1 MKKRRDNEKIFLAVL
16 LCGLFSM
23 PLGLF
28 AQEKTK
34 VTLSRKAVTLNEV
47 ITEMK
52 KQTSYDFFYSTE
64 LSELKQTFD
73 IDVKDKEVR
82 QVLDEILPPLGLEYA
97 VQQNLIIIREKL
109 DKSASKTMSVKGRVF
124 DSQGASLPGVTVV
137 VKGTTLGTST
147 DTEGRF
153 ELDLPAQDNL
163 RLLFSFIG
171 METQEVA
178 YSEQEELR
186 VVMRE
191 DVKEMEEVVVTGM
204 FDRRAESFTGS
215 AVTVTQEQLRA
226 VGNSN
231 VIQSL
236 RNLDPSFRIAEN
248 LEIGSNPNAMPEIQ
262 LRGQSGFPDLR
273 GEYATNPNQPLF
285 IVDGFEADLTKV
297 IDMDMNRIAS
307 VTLLKDAAAKAIYGS
322 KAANG
327 VVVIET
333 KRPEPGEL
341 RVTYTGTVTVNL
353 PDMSSYELCNSTE
366 KLQVEL
372 NAGLYDYIG
381 YNGVVYWEDP
391 NRQYIYSERYND
403 LLKETLR
410 GVNTDWKAQPLRNAV
425 GHKHVVYLEGGDE
438 AFQYGIDF
446 SFNNVVG
453 VMKGSGRKTFSGGL
467 TFSYRYKNLLL
478 RDQLEVVYNRGDNSP
493 WGDFSEYTSMN
504 PYFRPYDENGNL
516 IKTYTLYEGSTETN
530 PMWNAMIKTKDMTE
544 YSQFTNNFYAEWR
557 AFEGFKASARIGL
570 TRTDNGAEIFLP
582 ATHTDFATYTTD
594 ELLNRRGSYTYT
606 DGYSFQLSADVN
618 ASYSKYFGNHL
629 LMANAGW
636 TLNDQT
642 TKSMTMK
649 AEGFPNDRLDDI
661 GYARSY
667 AEDSAPTSTESTVRD
682 IGVVAAVNYSYADRY
697 LFEVNFRYDGSSRFA
712 KNNRWGFFPSFSAG
726 WRIDQE
732 SFMEDARDWLSNL
745 KLRASWGKLGNQSIG
760 LYQYTPTL
768 VSGVNYLFDNTLT
781 QGYAVA
787 QAVDSEISWETTTI
801 TNVALDFGFL
811 NNSLSGSVEF
821 FKKRTDGI
829 LRTVNQ
835 PSQVGNYTGA
845 VRNVGVVDNTGM
857 EASLSYR
864 NSIGGFNYNVYG
876 NMTYVKNEVVK
887 LGGDEIINGRRI
899 TKEGYPID
907 SYYVYDC
914 IGIFQTQE
922 EVDNNHAFQS
932 AQTAPGDLKFRDV
945 SGNGVI
951 DEDDRIV
958 TGSSVPDFTYSFGLN
973 LNYKGFGLN
982 VFFQGVHGIT
992 TYPMHNLVQPYCNG
1006 AGVTYDWLEKA
1017 WRPDNTDGGYPR
1029 LLRSQTGHDNYEKA
1043 NTFWLR
1049 DASYLRLKN
1058 VQLSYDFPKKWLKP
1072 IRINA
1077 LKVFVNAENLLTFSD
1092 FDIFDPER
1100 TLTGNYL
1107 WGTYPSV
1114 KSFTG
1119 GLNVTF

>member
-226 VGNSN
+226 VGNTN

-391 NRQYIYSERYND
+391 NQQYIYSERYND

-516 IKTYTLYEGSTETN
+516 IKTYTLYEGSTEIN

-697 LFEVNFRYDGSSRFA
+697 LFDGSIRFSGSSQFGSE
-712 KNNRWGFFPSFSAG
+712 NRWGKFWSLGLGWNLHHEKFMASAE
-726 WRIDQE
+726 WLDQ
-732 SFMEDARDWLSNL
+732 L
-745 KLRASWGKLGNQSIG
+745 KIRGSIG
-760 LYQYTPTL
+760 FTGSQNFNSYQSQDTWTYYKDNFYDGNVGAYLMGMANDRLKWQRKKDTDVGLEFTAFDSRLNIRLDYYNSITDDLLTDVTIPSSTGFTSYKENLGKVQNQGFEFYVNARVWENREKNGYVNIYVNGTHNTNKIKEISNFLASFNEEQSETVTNKPITRYEEGQSMTAIWAVPSRGIDPATGKDVFVKKNGRTTFEWNSDDLAVCGDTEAKLYGNFGFNFSYWGFIVNVGMMYELGGQIYNQTL
-768 VSGVNYLFDNTLT
+768 VDKVENADLTMNVDRRIFSDRWAQPGDISRFKNIADNTTT
-781 QGYAVA
+781 QATERFVE
-787 QAVDSEISWETTTI
+787 D
-801 TNVALDFGFL
+801 
-811 NNSLSGSVEF
+811 NNIWTLS
-821 FKKRTDGI
+821 
-829 LRTVNQ
+829 TVN
-835 PSQVGNYTGA
+835 V
-845 VRNVGVVDNTGM
+845 
-857 EASLSYR
+857 
-864 NSIGGFNYNVYG
+864 
-876 NMTYVKNEVVK
+876 
-887 LGGDEIINGRRI
+887 
-899 TKEGYPID
+899 
-907 SYYVYDC
+907 
-914 IGIFQTQE
+914 
-922 EVDNNHAFQS
+922 
-932 AQTAPGDLKFRDV
+932 
-945 SGNGVI
+945 
-951 DEDDRIV
+951 
-958 TGSSVPDFTYSFGLN
+958 
-973 LNYKGFGLN
+973 
-982 VFFQGVHGIT
+982 
-992 TYPMHNLVQPYCNG
+992 
-1006 AGVTYDWLEKA
+1006 
-1017 WRPDNTDGGYPR
+1017 
-1029 LLRSQTGHDNYEKA
+1029 
-1043 NTFWLR
+1043 
-1049 DASYLRLKN
+1049 
-1058 VQLSYDFPKKWLKP
+1058 SYDFDRFAVIKKAGFDRLRLSFDMADVARASSVTIERGTSYP
-1072 IRINA
+1072 FAR
-1077 LKVFVNAENLLTFSD
+1077 TFS
-1092 FDIFDPER
+1092 FSLQAMF
-1100 TLTGNYL
+1100 
-1107 WGTYPSV
+1107 
-1114 KSFTG
+1114 
-1119 GLNVTF
+1119 

>member
-226 VGNSN
+226 VGNTN

-391 NRQYIYSERYND
+391 NQQYIYSERYND

-516 IKTYTLYEGSTETN
+516 IKTYTLYEGSTEIN

-697 LFEVNFRYDGSSRFA
+697 LFDGSIRFSGSSQFGSE
-712 KNNRWGFFPSFSAG
+712 NRWGKFWSLGLGWNLHHEKFMASAE
-726 WRIDQE
+726 WLDQ
-732 SFMEDARDWLSNL
+732 L
-745 KLRASWGKLGNQSIG
+745 KIRGSIG
-760 LYQYTPTL
+760 FTGSQNFNSYQSQDTWTYYKDNFYDGNVGAYLMGMANDRLKWQRKKDTDVGLEFTAFDSRLNIRLDYYNSITDDLLTDVTIPSSTGFTSYKENLGKVQNQGFEFYVNARVWENREKNGYVNIYVNGTHNTNKIKEISNFLASFNEEQSETVTNKPITRYEEGQSMTAIWAVPSRGIDPATGKDVFVKKNGRTTFEWNSDDLAVCGDTEAKLYGNFGFNFSYWGFIVNVGMMYELGGQIYNQTL
-768 VSGVNYLFDNTLT
+768 VDKVENADLTMNVDRRIFSDRWVQPGDISRFKNIADNTTT
-781 QGYAVA
+781 QATERFVE
-787 QAVDSEISWETTTI
+787 D
-801 TNVALDFGFL
+801 
-811 NNSLSGSVEF
+811 NNIWTLS
-821 FKKRTDGI
+821 
-829 LRTVNQ
+829 TVN
-835 PSQVGNYTGA
+835 V
-845 VRNVGVVDNTGM
+845 
-857 EASLSYR
+857 
-864 NSIGGFNYNVYG
+864 
-876 NMTYVKNEVVK
+876 
-887 LGGDEIINGRRI
+887 
-899 TKEGYPID
+899 
-907 SYYVYDC
+907 
-914 IGIFQTQE
+914 
-922 EVDNNHAFQS
+922 
-932 AQTAPGDLKFRDV
+932 
-945 SGNGVI
+945 
-951 DEDDRIV
+951 
-958 TGSSVPDFTYSFGLN
+958 
-973 LNYKGFGLN
+973 
-982 VFFQGVHGIT
+982 
-992 TYPMHNLVQPYCNG
+992 
-1006 AGVTYDWLEKA
+1006 
-1017 WRPDNTDGGYPR
+1017 
-1029 LLRSQTGHDNYEKA
+1029 
-1043 NTFWLR
+1043 
-1049 DASYLRLKN
+1049 
-1058 VQLSYDFPKKWLKP
+1058 SYDFDRFAVIKKAGFDRLRLSFDMADVARASSVTIERGTSYP
-1072 IRINA
+1072 FARA
-1077 LKVFVNAENLLTFSD
+1077 FS
-1092 FDIFDPER
+1092 FSLQAMF
-1100 TLTGNYL
+1100 
-1107 WGTYPSV
+1107 
-1114 KSFTG
+1114 
-1119 GLNVTF
+1119 

>member
-171 METQEVA
+171 MESQELV
-178 YSEQEELR
+178 YTGQEELD
-186 VVMRE
+186 VVMKE
-191 DVKEMEEVVVTGM
+191 DLVEIDEVVVTGM

-226 VGNSN
+226 VGNTN

-391 NRQYIYSERYND
+391 NQQYIYSERYND

-516 IKTYTLYEGSTETN
+516 IKTYTLYEGSTEIN

-697 LFEVNFRYDGSSRFA
+697 LFDGSIRFSGSSQFGSE
-712 KNNRWGFFPSFSAG
+712 NRWGKFWSLGLGWNLHHEKFMASAE
-726 WRIDQE
+726 WLDQ
-732 SFMEDARDWLSNL
+732 L
-745 KLRASWGKLGNQSIG
+745 KIRGSIG
-760 LYQYTPTL
+760 FTGSQNFNSYQSQDTWTYYKDNFYDGNVGAYLMGMSNDRLKWQRKKDTDVGLEFTAFDSRLNIRLDYYNSITDDLLTDVTIPSSTGFTSYKENLGKVQNQGFEFYVNARVWENREKNGYVNIYVNGTHNTNKIKEISNFLASFNEEQSETVTNKPITRYEEGQSMTAIWAVPSRGIDPATGKDVFVKKNGRTTFEWNSDDLAVCGDTEAKLYGNFGFNFSYWGFIVNVGMMYELGGQIYNQTL
-768 VSGVNYLFDNTLT
+768 VDKVENADLTMNVDRRIFSDRWVQPGDISRFKNIADNTTT
-781 QGYAVA
+781 QATERFVE
-787 QAVDSEISWETTTI
+787 D
-801 TNVALDFGFL
+801 
-811 NNSLSGSVEF
+811 NNIWTLS
-821 FKKRTDGI
+821 
-829 LRTVNQ
+829 TVN
-835 PSQVGNYTGA
+835 V
-845 VRNVGVVDNTGM
+845 
-857 EASLSYR
+857 
-864 NSIGGFNYNVYG
+864 
-876 NMTYVKNEVVK
+876 
-887 LGGDEIINGRRI
+887 
-899 TKEGYPID
+899 
-907 SYYVYDC
+907 
-914 IGIFQTQE
+914 
-922 EVDNNHAFQS
+922 
-932 AQTAPGDLKFRDV
+932 
-945 SGNGVI
+945 
-951 DEDDRIV
+951 
-958 TGSSVPDFTYSFGLN
+958 
-973 LNYKGFGLN
+973 
-982 VFFQGVHGIT
+982 
-992 TYPMHNLVQPYCNG
+992 
-1006 AGVTYDWLEKA
+1006 
-1017 WRPDNTDGGYPR
+1017 
-1029 LLRSQTGHDNYEKA
+1029 
-1043 NTFWLR
+1043 
-1049 DASYLRLKN
+1049 
-1058 VQLSYDFPKKWLKP
+1058 SYDFDRFAVIKKAGFDRLRLSFDMADVARASSVTIERGTSYP
-1072 IRINA
+1072 FAR
-1077 LKVFVNAENLLTFSD
+1077 TFS
-1092 FDIFDPER
+1092 FSLQAMF
-1100 TLTGNYL
+1100 
-1107 WGTYPSV
+1107 
-1114 KSFTG
+1114 
-1119 GLNVTF
+1119 

>member
-34 VTLSRKAVTLNEV
+34 VTISRKAVTLNEV

-226 VGNSN
+226 VGNTN

-391 NRQYIYSERYND
+391 NQQYIYSERYND

-516 IKTYTLYEGSTETN
+516 IKTYTLYEGSTEIN

-697 LFEVNFRYDGSSRFA
+697 LFDGSIRFSGSSQFGSE
-712 KNNRWGFFPSFSAG
+712 NRWGKFWSLGLGWNLHHEKFMASAE
-726 WRIDQE
+726 WLDQ
-732 SFMEDARDWLSNL
+732 L
-745 KLRASWGKLGNQSIG
+745 KIRGSIG
-760 LYQYTPTL
+760 FTGSQNFNSYQSQDTWTYYKDNFYDGNVGAYLMGMANDRLKWQRKKDTDVGLEFTAFDSRLNIRLDYYNSITDDLLTDVTIPSSTGFTSYKENLGKVQNQGFEFYVNARVWENREKNGYVNIYVNGTHNTNKIKEISNFLASFNEEQSETVTNKPITRYEEGQSMTAIWAVPSRGIDPATGKDVFVKKNGRTTFEWNSDDLAVCGDTEAKLYGNFGFNFSYWGFIVNVGMMYELGGQIYNQTL
-768 VSGVNYLFDNTLT
+768 VDKVENADLTMNVDRRIFSDRWVQPGDISRFKNIADNTTT
-781 QGYAVA
+781 QATERFVE
-787 QAVDSEISWETTTI
+787 D
-801 TNVALDFGFL
+801 
-811 NNSLSGSVEF
+811 NNIWTLS
-821 FKKRTDGI
+821 
-829 LRTVNQ
+829 TVN
-835 PSQVGNYTGA
+835 V
-845 VRNVGVVDNTGM
+845 
-857 EASLSYR
+857 
-864 NSIGGFNYNVYG
+864 
-876 NMTYVKNEVVK
+876 
-887 LGGDEIINGRRI
+887 
-899 TKEGYPID
+899 
-907 SYYVYDC
+907 
-914 IGIFQTQE
+914 
-922 EVDNNHAFQS
+922 
-932 AQTAPGDLKFRDV
+932 
-945 SGNGVI
+945 
-951 DEDDRIV
+951 
-958 TGSSVPDFTYSFGLN
+958 
-973 LNYKGFGLN
+973 
-982 VFFQGVHGIT
+982 
-992 TYPMHNLVQPYCNG
+992 
-1006 AGVTYDWLEKA
+1006 
-1017 WRPDNTDGGYPR
+1017 
-1029 LLRSQTGHDNYEKA
+1029 
-1043 NTFWLR
+1043 
-1049 DASYLRLKN
+1049 
-1058 VQLSYDFPKKWLKP
+1058 SYDFDRFAVIKKAGFDRLRLSFDMADVARASSVTIERGTSYP
-1072 IRINA
+1072 FAR
-1077 LKVFVNAENLLTFSD
+1077 TFS
-1092 FDIFDPER
+1092 FSLQAMF
-1100 TLTGNYL
+1100 
-1107 WGTYPSV
+1107 
-1114 KSFTG
+1114 
-1119 GLNVTF
+1119 

>member
-171 METQEVA
+171 MESQELV
-178 YSEQEELR
+178 YTGQEELD
-186 VVMRE
+186 VVMKE
-191 DVKEMEEVVVTGM
+191 DLVEIDEVVVTGM

-226 VGNSN
+226 VGNTN

-391 NRQYIYSERYND
+391 NQQYIYSERYND

-493 WGDFSEYTSMN
+493 WGDFSKYTSMN

-516 IKTYTLYEGSTETN
+516 IKTYTLYEGSTEIN

-697 LFEVNFRYDGSSRFA
+697 LFDGSIRFSGSSQFGSE
-712 KNNRWGFFPSFSAG
+712 NRWGKFWSLGLGWNLHHEKFMASAE
-726 WRIDQE
+726 WLDQ
-732 SFMEDARDWLSNL
+732 L
-745 KLRASWGKLGNQSIG
+745 KIRGSIG
-760 LYQYTPTL
+760 FTGSQNFNSYQSQDTWTYYKDNFYDGNVGAYLMGMANDRLKWQRKKDTDVGLEFTAFDSRLNIRLDYYNSITDDLLTDVTIPSSTGFTSYKENLGKVQNQGFEFYVNARVWENREKNGYVNIYVNGTHNTNKIKEISNFLASFNEEQSETVTNKPITRYEEGQSMTAIWAVPSRGIDPATGKDVFVKKNGRTTFEWNSDDLAVCGDTEAKLYGNFGFNFSYWGFIVNVGMMYELGGQIYNQTL
-768 VSGVNYLFDNTLT
+768 VDKVENADLTMNVDRRIFSDRWVQPGDISRFKNIADNTTT
-781 QGYAVA
+781 QATERFVE
-787 QAVDSEISWETTTI
+787 D
-801 TNVALDFGFL
+801 
-811 NNSLSGSVEF
+811 NNIWTLS
-821 FKKRTDGI
+821 
-829 LRTVNQ
+829 TVN
-835 PSQVGNYTGA
+835 V
-845 VRNVGVVDNTGM
+845 
-857 EASLSYR
+857 
-864 NSIGGFNYNVYG
+864 
-876 NMTYVKNEVVK
+876 
-887 LGGDEIINGRRI
+887 
-899 TKEGYPID
+899 
-907 SYYVYDC
+907 
-914 IGIFQTQE
+914 
-922 EVDNNHAFQS
+922 
-932 AQTAPGDLKFRDV
+932 
-945 SGNGVI
+945 
-951 DEDDRIV
+951 
-958 TGSSVPDFTYSFGLN
+958 
-973 LNYKGFGLN
+973 
-982 VFFQGVHGIT
+982 
-992 TYPMHNLVQPYCNG
+992 
-1006 AGVTYDWLEKA
+1006 
-1017 WRPDNTDGGYPR
+1017 
-1029 LLRSQTGHDNYEKA
+1029 
-1043 NTFWLR
+1043 
-1049 DASYLRLKN
+1049 
-1058 VQLSYDFPKKWLKP
+1058 SYDFDRFAVIKKAGFDRLRLSFDMADVARASSVTIERGTSYP
-1072 IRINA
+1072 FAR
-1077 LKVFVNAENLLTFSD
+1077 TFS
-1092 FDIFDPER
+1092 FSLQAMF
-1100 TLTGNYL
+1100 
-1107 WGTYPSV
+1107 
-1114 KSFTG
+1114 
-1119 GLNVTF
+1119 

>member
-226 VGNSN
+226 VGNTN

-391 NRQYIYSERYND
+391 NQQYIYSERYND

-516 IKTYTLYEGSTETN
+516 IKTYTLYEGSTEIN

-682 IGVVAAVNYSYADRY
+682 IGVVAAVNYSYADCY
-697 LFEVNFRYDGSSRFA
+697 LFDGSIRFSGSSQFGSE
-712 KNNRWGFFPSFSAG
+712 NRWGKFWSLGLGWNLHHEKFMASAE
-726 WRIDQE
+726 WLDQ
-732 SFMEDARDWLSNL
+732 L
-745 KLRASWGKLGNQSIG
+745 KIRGSIG
-760 LYQYTPTL
+760 FTGSQNFNSYQSQDTWTYYKDNFYDGNVGAYLMGMANDRLKWQRKKDTDVGLEFTAFDSRLNIRLDYYNSITDDLLTDVTIPSSTGFTSYKENLGKVQNQGFEFYVNARVWENREKNGYVNIYVNGTHNTNKIKEISNFLASFNEEQSETVTNKPITRYEEGQSMTAIWAVPSRGIDPATGKDVFVKKNGRTTFEWNSDDLAVCGDTEAKLYGNFGFNFSYWGFIVNVGMMYELGGQIYNQTL
-768 VSGVNYLFDNTLT
+768 VDKVENADLTMNVDRRIFSDRWVQPGDISRFKNIADNTTT
-781 QGYAVA
+781 QATERFVE
-787 QAVDSEISWETTTI
+787 D
-801 TNVALDFGFL
+801 
-811 NNSLSGSVEF
+811 NNIWTLS
-821 FKKRTDGI
+821 
-829 LRTVNQ
+829 TVN
-835 PSQVGNYTGA
+835 V
-845 VRNVGVVDNTGM
+845 
-857 EASLSYR
+857 
-864 NSIGGFNYNVYG
+864 
-876 NMTYVKNEVVK
+876 
-887 LGGDEIINGRRI
+887 
-899 TKEGYPID
+899 
-907 SYYVYDC
+907 
-914 IGIFQTQE
+914 
-922 EVDNNHAFQS
+922 
-932 AQTAPGDLKFRDV
+932 
-945 SGNGVI
+945 
-951 DEDDRIV
+951 
-958 TGSSVPDFTYSFGLN
+958 
-973 LNYKGFGLN
+973 
-982 VFFQGVHGIT
+982 
-992 TYPMHNLVQPYCNG
+992 
-1006 AGVTYDWLEKA
+1006 
-1017 WRPDNTDGGYPR
+1017 
-1029 LLRSQTGHDNYEKA
+1029 
-1043 NTFWLR
+1043 
-1049 DASYLRLKN
+1049 
-1058 VQLSYDFPKKWLKP
+1058 SYDFDRFAVIKKAGFDRLRLSFDMADVARASSVTIERGTSYP
-1072 IRINA
+1072 FAR
-1077 LKVFVNAENLLTFSD
+1077 TFS
-1092 FDIFDPER
+1092 FSLQAMF
-1100 TLTGNYL
+1100 
-1107 WGTYPSV
+1107 
-1114 KSFTG
+1114 
-1119 GLNVTF
+1119 

>member
-147 DTEGRF
+147 DTEGRY

-226 VGNSN
+226 VGNTN

-248 LEIGSNPNAMPEIQ
+248 LEIGSNPNTMPEIQ

-391 NRQYIYSERYND
+391 NQQYIYSERYND

-697 LFEVNFRYDGSSRFA
+697 LFDGSIRFSGSSQFGSE
-712 KNNRWGFFPSFSAG
+712 NRWGKFWSLGLGWNLHHEKFMASAE
-726 WRIDQE
+726 WLDQ
-732 SFMEDARDWLSNL
+732 L
-745 KLRASWGKLGNQSIG
+745 KIRGSIG
-760 LYQYTPTL
+760 FTGSQNFNSYQSQDTWTYYKDNFYDGNVGAYLMGMANDRLKWQRKKDTDVGLEFTAFDSRLNIRLDYYNSITDDLLTDVTIPSSTGFTSYKENLGKVQNQGFEFYVNARVWENREKNGYVNIYVNGTHNTNKIKEISNFLASFNEEQSETVTNKPITRYEEGQSMTAIWAVPSRGIDPATGKDVFVKKNGRTTFEWNSDDLAVCGDTEAKLYGNFGFNFSYWGFIVNVGMMYELGGQIYNQTL
-768 VSGVNYLFDNTLT
+768 VDKVENADLTMNVDRRIFSDRWVQPGDISRFKNIADNTTT
-781 QGYAVA
+781 QATERFVE
-787 QAVDSEISWETTTI
+787 D
-801 TNVALDFGFL
+801 
-811 NNSLSGSVEF
+811 NNIWTLS
-821 FKKRTDGI
+821 
-829 LRTVNQ
+829 TVN
-835 PSQVGNYTGA
+835 V
-845 VRNVGVVDNTGM
+845 
-857 EASLSYR
+857 
-864 NSIGGFNYNVYG
+864 
-876 NMTYVKNEVVK
+876 
-887 LGGDEIINGRRI
+887 
-899 TKEGYPID
+899 
-907 SYYVYDC
+907 
-914 IGIFQTQE
+914 
-922 EVDNNHAFQS
+922 
-932 AQTAPGDLKFRDV
+932 
-945 SGNGVI
+945 
-951 DEDDRIV
+951 
-958 TGSSVPDFTYSFGLN
+958 
-973 LNYKGFGLN
+973 
-982 VFFQGVHGIT
+982 
-992 TYPMHNLVQPYCNG
+992 
-1006 AGVTYDWLEKA
+1006 
-1017 WRPDNTDGGYPR
+1017 
-1029 LLRSQTGHDNYEKA
+1029 
-1043 NTFWLR
+1043 
-1049 DASYLRLKN
+1049 
-1058 VQLSYDFPKKWLKP
+1058 SYDFDRFAVIKKVGFDRLRLSFDMADVARASSVTIERGTSYP
-1072 IRINA
+1072 FAR
-1077 LKVFVNAENLLTFSD
+1077 TFS
-1092 FDIFDPER
+1092 FSLQAMF
-1100 TLTGNYL
+1100 
-1107 WGTYPSV
+1107 
-1114 KSFTG
+1114 
-1119 GLNVTF
+1119 

>member
-226 VGNSN
+226 VGNTN

-391 NRQYIYSERYND
+391 NQQYIYSERYND

-493 WGDFSEYTSMN
+493 WGDFSKYTSMN

-697 LFEVNFRYDGSSRFA
+697 LFDGSIRFSGSSQFGSE
-712 KNNRWGFFPSFSAG
+712 NRWGKFWSLGLGWNLHHEKFMASAE
-726 WRIDQE
+726 WLDQ
-732 SFMEDARDWLSNL
+732 L
-745 KLRASWGKLGNQSIG
+745 KIRGSIG
-760 LYQYTPTL
+760 FTGSQNFNSYQSQDTWTYYKDNFYDGNVGAYLMGMANDRLKWQRKKDTDVGLEFTAFDSRLNIRLDYYNSITDDLLTDVTIPSSTGFTSYKENLGKVQNQGFEFYVNARVWENREKNGYVNIYVNGTHNTNKIKEISNFLASFNEEQSETVTNKPITRYEEGQSMTAIWAVPSRGIDPATGKDVFVKKNGRTTFEWNSDDLAVCGDTEAKLYGNFGFNFSYWGFIVNVGMMYELGGQIYNQTL
-768 VSGVNYLFDNTLT
+768 VDKVENADLTMNVDRRIFSDRWVQPGDISRFKNIADNTTT
-781 QGYAVA
+781 QATERFVE
-787 QAVDSEISWETTTI
+787 D
-801 TNVALDFGFL
+801 
-811 NNSLSGSVEF
+811 NNIWTLS
-821 FKKRTDGI
+821 
-829 LRTVNQ
+829 TVN
-835 PSQVGNYTGA
+835 V
-845 VRNVGVVDNTGM
+845 
-857 EASLSYR
+857 
-864 NSIGGFNYNVYG
+864 
-876 NMTYVKNEVVK
+876 
-887 LGGDEIINGRRI
+887 
-899 TKEGYPID
+899 
-907 SYYVYDC
+907 
-914 IGIFQTQE
+914 
-922 EVDNNHAFQS
+922 
-932 AQTAPGDLKFRDV
+932 
-945 SGNGVI
+945 
-951 DEDDRIV
+951 
-958 TGSSVPDFTYSFGLN
+958 
-973 LNYKGFGLN
+973 
-982 VFFQGVHGIT
+982 
-992 TYPMHNLVQPYCNG
+992 
-1006 AGVTYDWLEKA
+1006 
-1017 WRPDNTDGGYPR
+1017 
-1029 LLRSQTGHDNYEKA
+1029 
-1043 NTFWLR
+1043 
-1049 DASYLRLKN
+1049 
-1058 VQLSYDFPKKWLKP
+1058 SYDFDRFAVIKKAGFDRLRLSFDMADVARASSVTIERGTSYP
-1072 IRINA
+1072 FARA
-1077 LKVFVNAENLLTFSD
+1077 FS
-1092 FDIFDPER
+1092 FSLQAMF
-1100 TLTGNYL
+1100 
-1107 WGTYPSV
+1107 
-1114 KSFTG
+1114 
-1119 GLNVTF
+1119 

>member
-171 METQEVA
+171 MESQELV
-178 YSEQEELR
+178 YTGQEELD
-186 VVMRE
+186 VVMKE
-191 DVKEMEEVVVTGM
+191 DLVEIDEVVVTGM

-226 VGNSN
+226 VGNTN

-248 LEIGSNPNAMPEIQ
+248 LEIGSNPNTMPEIQ

-697 LFEVNFRYDGSSRFA
+697 LFDGSIRFSGSSQFGSE
-712 KNNRWGFFPSFSAG
+712 NRWGKFWSLGLGWNLHHEKFMASAE
-726 WRIDQE
+726 W
-732 SFMEDARDWLSNL
+732 
-745 KLRASWGKLGNQSIG
+745 SIG
-760 LYQYTPTL
+760 FTGSQNFNSYQSQDTWTYYKDNFYDGNVGAYLMGMANDRLKWQRKKDTDVGLEFTAFDSRLNIRLDYYNSITDDLLTDVTIPSSTGFTSYKENLGKVQNQGFEFYVNARVWENREKNGYVNIYVNGTHNTNKIKEISNFLASFNEEQSETVTNKPITRYEEGQSMTAIWAVPSRGIDPATGKDVFVKKNGRTTFEWNSDDLAVCGDTEAKLYGNFGFNFSYWGFIVNVGMMYELGGQIYNQTL
-768 VSGVNYLFDNTLT
+768 VDKVENADLTMNVDRRIFSDRWVQPGDISRFKNIADNTTT
-781 QGYAVA
+781 QATERFVE
-787 QAVDSEISWETTTI
+787 D
-801 TNVALDFGFL
+801 
-811 NNSLSGSVEF
+811 NNIWTLS
-821 FKKRTDGI
+821 
-829 LRTVNQ
+829 TVN
-835 PSQVGNYTGA
+835 V
-845 VRNVGVVDNTGM
+845 
-857 EASLSYR
+857 
-864 NSIGGFNYNVYG
+864 
-876 NMTYVKNEVVK
+876 
-887 LGGDEIINGRRI
+887 
-899 TKEGYPID
+899 
-907 SYYVYDC
+907 
-914 IGIFQTQE
+914 
-922 EVDNNHAFQS
+922 
-932 AQTAPGDLKFRDV
+932 
-945 SGNGVI
+945 
-951 DEDDRIV
+951 
-958 TGSSVPDFTYSFGLN
+958 
-973 LNYKGFGLN
+973 
-982 VFFQGVHGIT
+982 
-992 TYPMHNLVQPYCNG
+992 
-1006 AGVTYDWLEKA
+1006 
-1017 WRPDNTDGGYPR
+1017 
-1029 LLRSQTGHDNYEKA
+1029 
-1043 NTFWLR
+1043 
-1049 DASYLRLKN
+1049 
-1058 VQLSYDFPKKWLKP
+1058 SYDFDRFAVIKKVGFDRLRLSFDMADVARASSVTIERGTSYP
-1072 IRINA
+1072 FARA
-1077 LKVFVNAENLLTFSD
+1077 FS
-1092 FDIFDPER
+1092 FSLQAMF
-1100 TLTGNYL
+1100 
-1107 WGTYPSV
+1107 
-1114 KSFTG
+1114 
-1119 GLNVTF
+1119 

>member
-171 METQEVA
+171 MESQELV
-178 YSEQEELR
+178 YTGQEELD
-186 VVMRE
+186 VVMKE
-191 DVKEMEEVVVTGM
+191 DLVEIDEVVVTGM

-226 VGNSN
+226 VGNTN

-391 NRQYIYSERYND
+391 NQQYIYSERYND

-516 IKTYTLYEGSTETN
+516 IKTYTLYEGSTEIN

-697 LFEVNFRYDGSSRFA
+697 LFDGSIRFSGSSQFGSE
-712 KNNRWGFFPSFSAG
+712 NRWGKFWSLGLGWNLHHEKFMASAE
-726 WRIDQE
+726 WLDQ
-732 SFMEDARDWLSNL
+732 L
-745 KLRASWGKLGNQSIG
+745 KIRGSIG
-760 LYQYTPTL
+760 FTGSQNFNSYQSQDTWTYYKDNFYDGNVGAYLMGMANDRLKWQRKKDTDVGLEFTAFDSRLNIRLDYYNSITDDLLTDVTIPSSTGFTSYKENLGKVQNQGFEFYVNARVWENREKNGYVNIYVNGTHNTNKIKEISNFLASFNEEQSETVTNKPITRYEEGQSMTAIWAVPSRGIDPATGKDVFVKKNGRTTFEWNSDDLAVCGDTEAKLYGNFGFNFSYWGFIVNVGMMYELGGQIYNQTL
-768 VSGVNYLFDNTLT
+768 VDKVENADLTMNVDRRIFSDRWVQPGDISRFKNIADNTTT
-781 QGYAVA
+781 QATERFVE
-787 QAVDSEISWETTTI
+787 D
-801 TNVALDFGFL
+801 
-811 NNSLSGSVEF
+811 NNIWTLS
-821 FKKRTDGI
+821 
-829 LRTVNQ
+829 TVN
-835 PSQVGNYTGA
+835 V
-845 VRNVGVVDNTGM
+845 
-857 EASLSYR
+857 
-864 NSIGGFNYNVYG
+864 
-876 NMTYVKNEVVK
+876 
-887 LGGDEIINGRRI
+887 
-899 TKEGYPID
+899 
-907 SYYVYDC
+907 
-914 IGIFQTQE
+914 
-922 EVDNNHAFQS
+922 
-932 AQTAPGDLKFRDV
+932 
-945 SGNGVI
+945 
-951 DEDDRIV
+951 
-958 TGSSVPDFTYSFGLN
+958 
-973 LNYKGFGLN
+973 
-982 VFFQGVHGIT
+982 
-992 TYPMHNLVQPYCNG
+992 
-1006 AGVTYDWLEKA
+1006 
-1017 WRPDNTDGGYPR
+1017 
-1029 LLRSQTGHDNYEKA
+1029 
-1043 NTFWLR
+1043 
-1049 DASYLRLKN
+1049 
-1058 VQLSYDFPKKWLKP
+1058 SYDFDRFAVIKKAGFDRLRLSFDMADVARASSVTIERGTSYP
-1072 IRINA
+1072 FAR
-1077 LKVFVNAENLLTFSD
+1077 TFS
-1092 FDIFDPER
+1092 FSLQAMF
-1100 TLTGNYL
+1100 
-1107 WGTYPSV
+1107 
-1114 KSFTG
+1114 
-1119 GLNVTF
+1119 

>member
-226 VGNSN
+226 VGNTN

-516 IKTYTLYEGSTETN
+516 IKTYTLYEGSTEIN

-697 LFEVNFRYDGSSRFA
+697 LFDGSIRFSGSSQFGSE
-712 KNNRWGFFPSFSAG
+712 NRWGKFWSLGLGWNLHHEKFMASAE
-726 WRIDQE
+726 WLDQ
-732 SFMEDARDWLSNL
+732 L
-745 KLRASWGKLGNQSIG
+745 KIRGSIG
-760 LYQYTPTL
+760 FTGSQNFNSYQSQDTWTYYKDNFYDGNVGAYLMGMANDRLKWQRKKDTDVGLEFTAFDSRLNIRLDYYNSITDDLLTDVTIPSSTGFTSYKENLGKVQNQGFEFYVNARVWENREKNGYVNIYVNGTHNTNKIKEISNFLASFNEEQSERVTNKPITRYEEGQSMTAIWAVPSRGIDPATGKDVFVKKNGRTTFEWNSDDLAVCGDTEAKLYGNFGFNFSYWGFIVNVGMMYELGGQIYNQTL
-768 VSGVNYLFDNTLT
+768 VDKVENADLTMNVDRRIFSDRWVQPGDISRFKNIADNTTT
-781 QGYAVA
+781 QATERFVE
-787 QAVDSEISWETTTI
+787 D
-801 TNVALDFGFL
+801 
-811 NNSLSGSVEF
+811 NNIWTLS
-821 FKKRTDGI
+821 
-829 LRTVNQ
+829 TVN
-835 PSQVGNYTGA
+835 V
-845 VRNVGVVDNTGM
+845 
-857 EASLSYR
+857 
-864 NSIGGFNYNVYG
+864 
-876 NMTYVKNEVVK
+876 
-887 LGGDEIINGRRI
+887 
-899 TKEGYPID
+899 
-907 SYYVYDC
+907 
-914 IGIFQTQE
+914 
-922 EVDNNHAFQS
+922 
-932 AQTAPGDLKFRDV
+932 
-945 SGNGVI
+945 
-951 DEDDRIV
+951 
-958 TGSSVPDFTYSFGLN
+958 
-973 LNYKGFGLN
+973 
-982 VFFQGVHGIT
+982 
-992 TYPMHNLVQPYCNG
+992 
-1006 AGVTYDWLEKA
+1006 
-1017 WRPDNTDGGYPR
+1017 
-1029 LLRSQTGHDNYEKA
+1029 
-1043 NTFWLR
+1043 
-1049 DASYLRLKN
+1049 
-1058 VQLSYDFPKKWLKP
+1058 SYDFDRFAVIKKAGFDRLRLSFDMADVARASSVTIERGTSYP
-1072 IRINA
+1072 FARA
-1077 LKVFVNAENLLTFSD
+1077 FS
-1092 FDIFDPER
+1092 FSLQAMF
-1100 TLTGNYL
+1100 
-1107 WGTYPSV
+1107 
-1114 KSFTG
+1114 
-1119 GLNVTF
+1119 

>member
-215 AVTVTQEQLRA
+215 AVTVNQEQLRA
-226 VGNSN
+226 VGNTN

-391 NRQYIYSERYND
+391 NQQYIYSERYND

-516 IKTYTLYEGSTETN
+516 IKTYTLYEGSTEIN

-697 LFEVNFRYDGSSRFA
+697 LFDGSIRFSGSSQFGSE
-712 KNNRWGFFPSFSAG
+712 NRWGKFWSLGLGWNLHHEKFMASAE
-726 WRIDQE
+726 WLDQ
-732 SFMEDARDWLSNL
+732 L
-745 KLRASWGKLGNQSIG
+745 KIRGSIG
-760 LYQYTPTL
+760 FTGSQNFNSYQSQDTWTYYKDNFYDGNVGAYLMGMANDRLKWQRKKDTDVGLEFTAFDSRLNIRLDYYNSITDDLLTDVTIPSSTGFTSYKENLGKVQNQGFEFYVNARVWENREKNGYVNIYVNGTHNTNKIKEISNFLASFNEEQSETVTNKPITRYEEGQSMTAIWAVPSRGIDPATGKDVFVKKNGRTTFEWNSDDLAVCGDTEAKLYGNFGFNFSYWGFIVNVGMMYELGGQIYNQTL
-768 VSGVNYLFDNTLT
+768 VDKVENADLTMNVDRRIFSDRWVQPGDISRFKNIADNTTT
-781 QGYAVA
+781 QATERFVE
-787 QAVDSEISWETTTI
+787 D
-801 TNVALDFGFL
+801 
-811 NNSLSGSVEF
+811 NNIWTLS
-821 FKKRTDGI
+821 
-829 LRTVNQ
+829 TVN
-835 PSQVGNYTGA
+835 V
-845 VRNVGVVDNTGM
+845 
-857 EASLSYR
+857 
-864 NSIGGFNYNVYG
+864 
-876 NMTYVKNEVVK
+876 
-887 LGGDEIINGRRI
+887 
-899 TKEGYPID
+899 
-907 SYYVYDC
+907 
-914 IGIFQTQE
+914 
-922 EVDNNHAFQS
+922 
-932 AQTAPGDLKFRDV
+932 
-945 SGNGVI
+945 
-951 DEDDRIV
+951 
-958 TGSSVPDFTYSFGLN
+958 
-973 LNYKGFGLN
+973 
-982 VFFQGVHGIT
+982 
-992 TYPMHNLVQPYCNG
+992 
-1006 AGVTYDWLEKA
+1006 
-1017 WRPDNTDGGYPR
+1017 
-1029 LLRSQTGHDNYEKA
+1029 
-1043 NTFWLR
+1043 
-1049 DASYLRLKN
+1049 
-1058 VQLSYDFPKKWLKP
+1058 SYDFDRFAVIKKAGFDRLRLSFDMADVARASSVTIERGTSYP
-1072 IRINA
+1072 FAR
-1077 LKVFVNAENLLTFSD
+1077 TFS
-1092 FDIFDPER
+1092 FSLQAMF
-1100 TLTGNYL
+1100 
-1107 WGTYPSV
+1107 
-1114 KSFTG
+1114 
-1119 GLNVTF
+1119 

>member
-1 MKKRRDNEKIFLAVL
+1 MKKKRDNEKFFLAVL
-16 LCGLFSM
+16 LCGLFFM

-28 AQEKTK
+28 AQEKTTVTISK
-34 VTLSRKAVTLNEV
+34 KGVTLKEV
-47 ITEMK
+47 IADLKE
-52 KQTSYDFFYSTE
+52 QTTYDFFYDSGLTE
-64 LSELKQTFD
+64 LNKTFD

-171 METQEVA
+171 MESQELV
-178 YSEQEELR
+178 YTGQEELD
-186 VVMRE
+186 VVMKE
-191 DVKEMEEVVVTGM
+191 DLVEIDEVVVTGM

-226 VGNSN
+226 VGNTN

-248 LEIGSNPNAMPEIQ
+248 LEIGSNPNAMPDIQ

-391 NRQYIYSERYND
+391 NQQYIYSERYND

-697 LFEVNFRYDGSSRFA
+697 LFDGSIRFSGSSQFGSE
-712 KNNRWGFFPSFSAG
+712 NRWGKFWSLGLGWNLHHEKFMASAE
-726 WRIDQE
+726 WLDQ
-732 SFMEDARDWLSNL
+732 L
-745 KLRASWGKLGNQSIG
+745 KIRGSIG
-760 LYQYTPTL
+760 FTGSQNFNSYQSQDTWTYYKDNFYDGNVGAYLMGMANDRLKWQRKKDTDVGLEFTAFDSRLNIRLDYYNSITDDLLTDVTIPSSTGFTSYKENLGKVQNQGFEFYVNARVWENREKNGYVNIYVNGTHNTNKIKEISNFLASFNEEQSETVTNKPITRYEEGQSMTAIWAVPSRGIDPATGKDVFVKKNGRTTFEWNSDDLAVCGDTEAKLYGNFGFNFSYWGFIVNVGMMYELGGQIYNQTL
-768 VSGVNYLFDNTLT
+768 VDKVENADLTMNVDRRIFSDRWVQPGDISRFKNIADNTTT
-781 QGYAVA
+781 QATERFVE
-787 QAVDSEISWETTTI
+787 D
-801 TNVALDFGFL
+801 
-811 NNSLSGSVEF
+811 NNIWTLS
-821 FKKRTDGI
+821 
-829 LRTVNQ
+829 TVN
-835 PSQVGNYTGA
+835 V
-845 VRNVGVVDNTGM
+845 
-857 EASLSYR
+857 
-864 NSIGGFNYNVYG
+864 
-876 NMTYVKNEVVK
+876 
-887 LGGDEIINGRRI
+887 
-899 TKEGYPID
+899 
-907 SYYVYDC
+907 
-914 IGIFQTQE
+914 
-922 EVDNNHAFQS
+922 
-932 AQTAPGDLKFRDV
+932 
-945 SGNGVI
+945 
-951 DEDDRIV
+951 
-958 TGSSVPDFTYSFGLN
+958 
-973 LNYKGFGLN
+973 
-982 VFFQGVHGIT
+982 
-992 TYPMHNLVQPYCNG
+992 
-1006 AGVTYDWLEKA
+1006 
-1017 WRPDNTDGGYPR
+1017 
-1029 LLRSQTGHDNYEKA
+1029 
-1043 NTFWLR
+1043 
-1049 DASYLRLKN
+1049 
-1058 VQLSYDFPKKWLKP
+1058 SYDFDRFAVIKKAGFDRLRLSFDMADVARASSVTIERGTSYP
-1072 IRINA
+1072 FAR
-1077 LKVFVNAENLLTFSD
+1077 TFS
-1092 FDIFDPER
+1092 FSLQAMF
-1100 TLTGNYL
+1100 
-1107 WGTYPSV
+1107 
-1114 KSFTG
+1114 
-1119 GLNVTF
+1119 

>member
-453 VMKGSGRKTFSGGL
+453 VMKGSERKTFSGGL

-697 LFEVNFRYDGSSRFA
+697 LFDGSIRFSGSSQFGSE
-712 KNNRWGFFPSFSAG
+712 NRWGKFWSLGLGWNLHHEKFMASAE
-726 WRIDQE
+726 WLDQ
-732 SFMEDARDWLSNL
+732 L
-745 KLRASWGKLGNQSIG
+745 KIRGSIG
-760 LYQYTPTL
+760 FTGSQNFNSYQSQDTWTYYKDNFYDGNVGAYLMGMANDRLKWQRKKDTDVGLEFTAFDSRLNIRLDYYNSITDDLLTDVTIPSSTGFTSYKENLGKVQNQGFEFYVNARVWENREKNGYVNIYVNGTHNTNKIKEISNFLASFNEEQSETVTNKPITRYEEGQAMTAIWAVPSRGIDPATGKDVFVKKNGRTTFEWNSDDLAVCGDTEAKLYGNFGFNFSYWGFIVNVGMMYELGGQIYNQTL
-768 VSGVNYLFDNTLT
+768 VDKVENADLTMNVDRRIFSDRWVQPGDISRFKNIADNTTT
-781 QGYAVA
+781 QATERFVE
-787 QAVDSEISWETTTI
+787 D
-801 TNVALDFGFL
+801 
-811 NNSLSGSVEF
+811 NNIWTLS
-821 FKKRTDGI
+821 
-829 LRTVNQ
+829 TVN
-835 PSQVGNYTGA
+835 V
-845 VRNVGVVDNTGM
+845 
-857 EASLSYR
+857 
-864 NSIGGFNYNVYG
+864 
-876 NMTYVKNEVVK
+876 
-887 LGGDEIINGRRI
+887 
-899 TKEGYPID
+899 
-907 SYYVYDC
+907 
-914 IGIFQTQE
+914 
-922 EVDNNHAFQS
+922 
-932 AQTAPGDLKFRDV
+932 
-945 SGNGVI
+945 
-951 DEDDRIV
+951 
-958 TGSSVPDFTYSFGLN
+958 
-973 LNYKGFGLN
+973 
-982 VFFQGVHGIT
+982 
-992 TYPMHNLVQPYCNG
+992 
-1006 AGVTYDWLEKA
+1006 
-1017 WRPDNTDGGYPR
+1017 
-1029 LLRSQTGHDNYEKA
+1029 
-1043 NTFWLR
+1043 
-1049 DASYLRLKN
+1049 
-1058 VQLSYDFPKKWLKP
+1058 SYDFDRFAVIKKAGFDRLRLSFDMADVARASSVTIERGTSYP
-1072 IRINA
+1072 FAR
-1077 LKVFVNAENLLTFSD
+1077 TFS
-1092 FDIFDPER
+1092 FSLQAMF
-1100 TLTGNYL
+1100 
-1107 WGTYPSV
+1107 
-1114 KSFTG
+1114 
-1119 GLNVTF
+1119 

>member
-171 METQEVA
+171 MESQELV
-178 YSEQEELR
+178 YTGQEELD
-186 VVMRE
+186 VVMKE
-191 DVKEMEEVVVTGM
+191 DLVEIDEVVVTGM

-226 VGNSN
+226 VGNTN

-391 NRQYIYSERYND
+391 NQQYIYSERYND

-453 VMKGSGRKTFSGGL
+453 VMKGSERKTFSGGL

-697 LFEVNFRYDGSSRFA
+697 LFDGSIRFSGSSQFGSE
-712 KNNRWGFFPSFSAG
+712 NRWGKFWSLGLGWNLHHEKFMASAE
-726 WRIDQE
+726 WLDQ
-732 SFMEDARDWLSNL
+732 L
-745 KLRASWGKLGNQSIG
+745 KIRGSIG
-760 LYQYTPTL
+760 FTGSQNFNSYQSQDTWTYYKDNFYDGNVGAYLMGMANDRLKWQRKKDTDVGLEFTAFDSRLNIRLDYYNSITDDLLTDVTIPSSTGFTSYKENLGKVQNQGFEFYVNARVWENREKNGYVNIYVNGTHNTNKIKEISNFLASFNEEQSETVTNKPITRYEEGQSMTAIWAVPSRGIDPATGKDVFVKKNGRTTFEWNSDDLAVCGDTEAKLYGNFGFNFSYWGFIVNVGMMYELGGQIYNQTL
-768 VSGVNYLFDNTLT
+768 VDKVENADLTMNVDRRIFSDRWVQPGDISRFKNIADNTTT
-781 QGYAVA
+781 QATERFVE
-787 QAVDSEISWETTTI
+787 D
-801 TNVALDFGFL
+801 
-811 NNSLSGSVEF
+811 NNIWTLS
-821 FKKRTDGI
+821 
-829 LRTVNQ
+829 TVN
-835 PSQVGNYTGA
+835 V
-845 VRNVGVVDNTGM
+845 
-857 EASLSYR
+857 
-864 NSIGGFNYNVYG
+864 
-876 NMTYVKNEVVK
+876 
-887 LGGDEIINGRRI
+887 
-899 TKEGYPID
+899 
-907 SYYVYDC
+907 
-914 IGIFQTQE
+914 
-922 EVDNNHAFQS
+922 
-932 AQTAPGDLKFRDV
+932 
-945 SGNGVI
+945 
-951 DEDDRIV
+951 
-958 TGSSVPDFTYSFGLN
+958 
-973 LNYKGFGLN
+973 
-982 VFFQGVHGIT
+982 
-992 TYPMHNLVQPYCNG
+992 
-1006 AGVTYDWLEKA
+1006 
-1017 WRPDNTDGGYPR
+1017 
-1029 LLRSQTGHDNYEKA
+1029 
-1043 NTFWLR
+1043 
-1049 DASYLRLKN
+1049 
-1058 VQLSYDFPKKWLKP
+1058 SYDFDRFAVIKKAGFDRLRLSFDMADVARASSVTIERGTSYP
-1072 IRINA
+1072 FARA
-1077 LKVFVNAENLLTFSD
+1077 FS
-1092 FDIFDPER
+1092 FSLQAMF
-1100 TLTGNYL
+1100 
-1107 WGTYPSV
+1107 
-1114 KSFTG
+1114 
-1119 GLNVTF
+1119 

>member
-171 METQEVA
+171 MESQELV
-178 YSEQEELR
+178 YTGQEELD
-186 VVMRE
+186 VVMKE
-191 DVKEMEEVVVTGM
+191 DLVEIDEVVVTGM

-226 VGNSN
+226 VGNTN

-391 NRQYIYSERYND
+391 NQQYIYSERYND

-516 IKTYTLYEGSTETN
+516 IKTYTLYEGSTEIN

-629 LMANAGW
+629 LIANAGW

-697 LFEVNFRYDGSSRFA
+697 LFDGSIRFSGSSQFGSE
-712 KNNRWGFFPSFSAG
+712 NRWGKFWSLGLGWNLHHEKFMASAE
-726 WRIDQE
+726 WLDQ
-732 SFMEDARDWLSNL
+732 L
-745 KLRASWGKLGNQSIG
+745 KIRGSIG
-760 LYQYTPTL
+760 FTGSQNFNSYQSQDTWTYYKDNFYDGNVGAYLMGMANDRLKWQRKKDTDVGLEFTAFDSRLNIRLDYYNSITDDLLTDVTIPSSTGFTSYKENLGKVQNQGFEFYVNARVWENREKNGYVNIYVNGTHNTNKIKEISNFLASFNEEQSETVTNKPITRYEEGQSMTAIWAVPSRGIDPATGKDVFVKKNGRTTFEWNSDDLAVCGDTEAKLYGNFGFNFSYWGFIVNVGMMYELGGQIYNQTL
-768 VSGVNYLFDNTLT
+768 VDKVENADLTMNVDRRIFSDRWVQPGDISRFKNIADNTTT
-781 QGYAVA
+781 QATERFVE
-787 QAVDSEISWETTTI
+787 D
-801 TNVALDFGFL
+801 
-811 NNSLSGSVEF
+811 NNIWTLS
-821 FKKRTDGI
+821 
-829 LRTVNQ
+829 TVN
-835 PSQVGNYTGA
+835 V
-845 VRNVGVVDNTGM
+845 
-857 EASLSYR
+857 
-864 NSIGGFNYNVYG
+864 
-876 NMTYVKNEVVK
+876 
-887 LGGDEIINGRRI
+887 
-899 TKEGYPID
+899 
-907 SYYVYDC
+907 
-914 IGIFQTQE
+914 
-922 EVDNNHAFQS
+922 
-932 AQTAPGDLKFRDV
+932 
-945 SGNGVI
+945 
-951 DEDDRIV
+951 
-958 TGSSVPDFTYSFGLN
+958 
-973 LNYKGFGLN
+973 
-982 VFFQGVHGIT
+982 
-992 TYPMHNLVQPYCNG
+992 
-1006 AGVTYDWLEKA
+1006 
-1017 WRPDNTDGGYPR
+1017 
-1029 LLRSQTGHDNYEKA
+1029 
-1043 NTFWLR
+1043 
-1049 DASYLRLKN
+1049 
-1058 VQLSYDFPKKWLKP
+1058 SYDFDRFAVIKKAGFDRLRLSFDMADVARASSVTIERGTSYP
-1072 IRINA
+1072 FAR
-1077 LKVFVNAENLLTFSD
+1077 TFS
-1092 FDIFDPER
+1092 FSLQAMF
-1100 TLTGNYL
+1100 
-1107 WGTYPSV
+1107 
-1114 KSFTG
+1114 
-1119 GLNVTF
+1119 

>member
-1 MKKRRDNEKIFLAVL
+1 MKKKRDNEKFFLAVL
-16 LCGLFSM
+16 LCGLFFM

-28 AQEKTK
+28 AQEKTTVTISK
-34 VTLSRKAVTLNEV
+34 KGVTLKEV
-47 ITEMK
+47 IADLKE
-52 KQTSYDFFYSTE
+52 QTTYDFFYDSG
-64 LSELKQTFD
+64 LSALNETFD
-73 IDVKDKEVR
+73 IDVKDKEV
-82 QVLDEILPPLGLEYA
+82 QAVLDEILPPLGLEYA
-97 VQQNLIIIREKL
+97 VQRNLIIIREKL
-109 DKSASKTMSVKGRVF
+109 AQSVDEPMTIKGKVSDVRGSTM
-124 DSQGASLPGVTVV
+124 PGVTVL
-137 VKGTTLGTST
+137 VKGTTIGTST
-147 DTEGRF
+147 DVDGRF
-153 ELDLPAQDNL
+153 ELSLPRQDKVDLV
-163 RLLFSFIG
+163 FSFIG
-171 METQEVA
+171 MESQELA
-178 YSEQEELR
+178 YTGQEELE

-191 DVKEMEEVVVTGM
+191 DLVEMDEVVVTGM

-226 VGNSN
+226 VGNTN

-341 RVTYTGTVTVNL
+341 RVTYTGTVSVNL
-353 PDMSSYELCNSTE
+353 PDMSSYELCNSAE

-391 NRQYIYSERYND
+391 NQQYVYSERYND

-410 GVNTDWKAQPLRNAV
+410 GVDTDWKAQPLRNAV

-446 SFNNVVG
+446 SFNDVAG
-453 VMKGSGRKTFSGGL
+453 VMKGSDRKTFSGGL

-478 RDQLEVVYNRGDNSP
+478 RDNLEVVYNRGDNSP

-530 PMWNAMIKTKDMTE
+530 PMWNAMIKTKDMSE

-557 AFEGFKASARIGL
+557 AFDGFKASARIGL
-570 TRTDNGAEIFLP
+570 TRTDDGAEVFLP

-697 LFEVNFRYDGSSRFA
+697 LFDGSIRFSGSSQFGSE
-712 KNNRWGFFPSFSAG
+712 NRWGKFWSLGLGWNLHHEKFMASAE
-726 WRIDQE
+726 WLDQ
-732 SFMEDARDWLSNL
+732 L
-745 KLRASWGKLGNQSIG
+745 KIRGSIG
-760 LYQYTPTL
+760 FTGSQNFNSYQSQDTWTYYKDNFYDGNVGAYLMGMANDRLKWQRKKDTDVGLEFTAFDSRLNIRLDYYNSITDDLLTDVTIPSSTGFTSYKENLGKVQNQGFEFYVNARVWENREKNGYVNIYVNGTHNTNKIKEISNFLASFNEEQSETVTNKPITRYEEGQSMTAIWAVPSRGIDPATGKDVFVKKNGRTTFEWNSDDLAVCGDTEAKLYGNFGFNFSYWGFIVNVGMMYELGGQIYNQTL
-768 VSGVNYLFDNTLT
+768 VDKVENADLTMNVDRRIFSDRWVQPGDISRFKNIADNTTT
-781 QGYAVA
+781 QATERFVE
-787 QAVDSEISWETTTI
+787 D
-801 TNVALDFGFL
+801 
-811 NNSLSGSVEF
+811 NNIWTLS
-821 FKKRTDGI
+821 
-829 LRTVNQ
+829 TVN
-835 PSQVGNYTGA
+835 V
-845 VRNVGVVDNTGM
+845 
-857 EASLSYR
+857 
-864 NSIGGFNYNVYG
+864 
-876 NMTYVKNEVVK
+876 
-887 LGGDEIINGRRI
+887 
-899 TKEGYPID
+899 
-907 SYYVYDC
+907 
-914 IGIFQTQE
+914 
-922 EVDNNHAFQS
+922 
-932 AQTAPGDLKFRDV
+932 
-945 SGNGVI
+945 
-951 DEDDRIV
+951 
-958 TGSSVPDFTYSFGLN
+958 
-973 LNYKGFGLN
+973 
-982 VFFQGVHGIT
+982 
-992 TYPMHNLVQPYCNG
+992 
-1006 AGVTYDWLEKA
+1006 
-1017 WRPDNTDGGYPR
+1017 
-1029 LLRSQTGHDNYEKA
+1029 
-1043 NTFWLR
+1043 
-1049 DASYLRLKN
+1049 
-1058 VQLSYDFPKKWLKP
+1058 SYDFDRFAVIKKAGFDRLRLSFDMADVARASSVTIERGTSYP
-1072 IRINA
+1072 FARA
-1077 LKVFVNAENLLTFSD
+1077 FS
-1092 FDIFDPER
+1092 FSLQAMF
-1100 TLTGNYL
+1100 
-1107 WGTYPSV
+1107 
-1114 KSFTG
+1114 
-1119 GLNVTF
+1119 

>member
-1 MKKRRDNEKIFLAVL
+1 MKKKRDNEKFFLAVL
-16 LCGLFSM
+16 LCGLFFM

-28 AQEKTK
+28 AQEKTTVTISK
-34 VTLSRKAVTLNEV
+34 KGVTLKEV
-47 ITEMK
+47 IADLKE
-52 KQTSYDFFYSTE
+52 QTTYDFFYDSG
-64 LSELKQTFD
+64 LSALNETFD
-73 IDVKDKEVR
+73 IDVKDKEV
-82 QVLDEILPPLGLEYA
+82 QAVLDEILPPLGLEYA
-97 VQQNLIIIREKL
+97 VQRNLIIIREKL
-109 DKSASKTMSVKGRVF
+109 AQSVDEPMTIKGKVSDVRGSTM
-124 DSQGASLPGVTVV
+124 PGVTVL
-137 VKGTTLGTST
+137 VKGTTIGTST
-147 DTEGRF
+147 NVDGRF
-153 ELDLPAQDNL
+153 ELSLPRQDKVDLV
-163 RLLFSFIG
+163 FSFIG
-171 METQEVA
+171 MESQELA
-178 YSEQEELR
+178 YTGQEELE

-191 DVKEMEEVVVTGM
+191 DLVEMDEVVVTGM

-226 VGNSN
+226 VGNTN

-353 PDMSSYELCNSTE
+353 PDMSSYELCNSAE

-391 NRQYIYSERYND
+391 NQQYVYSERYND
-403 LLKETLR
+403 LIKETLR
-410 GVNTDWKAQPLRNAV
+410 GVDTDWKAQPLRNAV

-446 SFNNVVG
+446 SFNDVAG
-453 VMKGSGRKTFSGGL
+453 VMKGSDRKTFSGGL

-478 RDQLEVVYNRGDNSP
+478 RDNLEVVYNRGDNSP

-530 PMWNAMIKTKDMTE
+530 PMWNAMIKTKDMSE

-557 AFEGFKASARIGL
+557 AFDGFKASARIGL
-570 TRTDNGAEIFLP
+570 TRTDDGAEVFLP

-594 ELLNRRGSYTYT
+594 ELLDRRGSYTYT
-606 DGYSFQLSADVN
+606 DGYSFQLSADIN

-636 TLNDQT
+636 TLNDEN
-642 TKSMTMK
+642 TKSVTMI

-697 LFEVNFRYDGSSRFA
+697 LFDGSIRFSGSSQFGSE
-712 KNNRWGFFPSFSAG
+712 NRWGKFWSLGLGWNLHHEKFMASAEWLDQLKIRGSVGFTGSQNFNSYQSQDTWTYYKDNFYDGNVGAYLMGMSNDRLKWQRKKDTDVGLEFTAFDSRLNIRLDYYNSITDDLLTDVTIPSSTGFTSYKENLGKVQNQGFEFYVHARVWENREKNGYVNIYVNGTHNTNKIKEISNFLASFNEEQSETVTNKPITRYEEGQSMSAIWAVPSRGIDPATGKDVFVKKNGRTTFEWNSDELAVCGDTEAKLYGNFGFNFSY
-726 WRIDQE
+726 
-732 SFMEDARDWLSNL
+732 
-745 KLRASWGKLGNQSIG
+745 WGFIVNVGMMYELGGQIYNQ
-760 LYQYTPTL
+760 TL
-768 VSGVNYLFDNTLT
+768 VDKVENADLTMNVDRRIFSDRWTKPGDISRFKDIADNTTT
-781 QGYAVA
+781 QATERFVE
-787 QAVDSEISWETTTI
+787 DNDIWI
-801 TNVALDFGFL
+801 
-811 NNSLSGSVEF
+811 LS
-821 FKKRTDGI
+821 
-829 LRTVNQ
+829 TVN
-835 PSQVGNYTGA
+835 V
-845 VRNVGVVDNTGM
+845 
-857 EASLSYR
+857 
-864 NSIGGFNYNVYG
+864 
-876 NMTYVKNEVVK
+876 
-887 LGGDEIINGRRI
+887 
-899 TKEGYPID
+899 
-907 SYYVYDC
+907 
-914 IGIFQTQE
+914 
-922 EVDNNHAFQS
+922 
-932 AQTAPGDLKFRDV
+932 
-945 SGNGVI
+945 
-951 DEDDRIV
+951 
-958 TGSSVPDFTYSFGLN
+958 
-973 LNYKGFGLN
+973 
-982 VFFQGVHGIT
+982 
-992 TYPMHNLVQPYCNG
+992 
-1006 AGVTYDWLEKA
+1006 
-1017 WRPDNTDGGYPR
+1017 
-1029 LLRSQTGHDNYEKA
+1029 
-1043 NTFWLR
+1043 
-1049 DASYLRLKN
+1049 
-1058 VQLSYDFPKKWLKP
+1058 SYDFDRFALIKKAGFDRLRLSFDMADVARASSVTIERGTSYP
-1072 IRINA
+1072 FARS
-1077 LKVFVNAENLLTFSD
+1077 FS
-1092 FDIFDPER
+1092 FSLQAMF
-1100 TLTGNYL
+1100 
-1107 WGTYPSV
+1107 
-1114 KSFTG
+1114 
-1119 GLNVTF
+1119 

>member
-226 VGNSN
+226 VGNTN

-391 NRQYIYSERYND
+391 NQQYIYSERYND

-516 IKTYTLYEGSTETN
+516 IKTYTLYEGSTEIN

-697 LFEVNFRYDGSSRFA
+697 LFDGSIRFSGSSQFGSE
-712 KNNRWGFFPSFSAG
+712 NRWGKFWSLGLGWNLHHEKFMASAE
-726 WRIDQE
+726 WLDQ
-732 SFMEDARDWLSNL
+732 L
-745 KLRASWGKLGNQSIG
+745 KIRGSIG
-760 LYQYTPTL
+760 FTGSQNFNSYQSQDTWTYYKDNFYDGNVGAYLMGMANDRLKWQRKKDTDVGLEFTAFDSRLNIRLDYYNSITDDLLTDVTIPSSTGFTSYKENLGKVQNQGFEFYVNARVWENREKNGYVNIYVNGTHNTNKIKEISNFLASFNEEQSETVTNKPITRYEEGQSMTAIWAVPSRGIDPATGKDVFVKKNGRTTFEWNSDDLAVCGDTEAKLYGNFGFNFSYWGFIVNVGMMYELGGQIYNQTL
-768 VSGVNYLFDNTLT
+768 VEKVENADLTMNVDRRIFSDRWVQPGDISRFKNIADNTTT
-781 QGYAVA
+781 QATERFVE
-787 QAVDSEISWETTTI
+787 D
-801 TNVALDFGFL
+801 
-811 NNSLSGSVEF
+811 NNIWTLS
-821 FKKRTDGI
+821 
-829 LRTVNQ
+829 TVN
-835 PSQVGNYTGA
+835 V
-845 VRNVGVVDNTGM
+845 
-857 EASLSYR
+857 
-864 NSIGGFNYNVYG
+864 
-876 NMTYVKNEVVK
+876 
-887 LGGDEIINGRRI
+887 
-899 TKEGYPID
+899 
-907 SYYVYDC
+907 
-914 IGIFQTQE
+914 
-922 EVDNNHAFQS
+922 
-932 AQTAPGDLKFRDV
+932 
-945 SGNGVI
+945 
-951 DEDDRIV
+951 
-958 TGSSVPDFTYSFGLN
+958 
-973 LNYKGFGLN
+973 
-982 VFFQGVHGIT
+982 
-992 TYPMHNLVQPYCNG
+992 
-1006 AGVTYDWLEKA
+1006 
-1017 WRPDNTDGGYPR
+1017 
-1029 LLRSQTGHDNYEKA
+1029 
-1043 NTFWLR
+1043 
-1049 DASYLRLKN
+1049 
-1058 VQLSYDFPKKWLKP
+1058 SYDFDRFAVIKKAGFDRLRLSFDMADVARASSVTIERGTSYP
-1072 IRINA
+1072 FAR
-1077 LKVFVNAENLLTFSD
+1077 TFS
-1092 FDIFDPER
+1092 FSLQAMF
-1100 TLTGNYL
+1100 
-1107 WGTYPSV
+1107 
-1114 KSFTG
+1114 
-1119 GLNVTF
+1119 

>member
-215 AVTVTQEQLRA
+215 AVTVNQEQLRA
-226 VGNSN
+226 VGNTN

-391 NRQYIYSERYND
+391 NQQYIYSERYND

-516 IKTYTLYEGSTETN
+516 IKTYTLYEGSTEIN

-697 LFEVNFRYDGSSRFA
+697 LFDGSIRFSGSSQFGSE
-712 KNNRWGFFPSFSAG
+712 NRWGKFWSLGLGWNLHHEKFMASAE
-726 WRIDQE
+726 WLDQ
-732 SFMEDARDWLSNL
+732 L
-745 KLRASWGKLGNQSIG
+745 KIRGSIG
-760 LYQYTPTL
+760 FTGSQNFNSYQSQDTWTYYKDNFYDGNVGAYLMGMANDRLKWQRKKDTDVGLEFTAFDSRLNIRLDYYNSITDDLLTDVTIPSSTGFTSYKENLGKVQNQGFEFYVNARVWENREKNGYVNIYVNGTHNTNKIKEISNFLASFNEEQSETVTNKPITRYEEGQSMTAIWAVPSRGIDPATGKDVFVKKNGRTTFEWNSDDLAVCGDTEAKLYGNFGFNFSYWGFIVNVGMMYELGGQIYNQTL
-768 VSGVNYLFDNTLT
+768 VDKVENADLTMNVDRRIFSDRWVQPGDISRFKNIADNTTT
-781 QGYAVA
+781 QATERFVE
-787 QAVDSEISWETTTI
+787 D
-801 TNVALDFGFL
+801 
-811 NNSLSGSVEF
+811 NNIWTLS
-821 FKKRTDGI
+821 
-829 LRTVNQ
+829 TVN
-835 PSQVGNYTGA
+835 V
-845 VRNVGVVDNTGM
+845 
-857 EASLSYR
+857 
-864 NSIGGFNYNVYG
+864 
-876 NMTYVKNEVVK
+876 
-887 LGGDEIINGRRI
+887 
-899 TKEGYPID
+899 
-907 SYYVYDC
+907 
-914 IGIFQTQE
+914 
-922 EVDNNHAFQS
+922 
-932 AQTAPGDLKFRDV
+932 
-945 SGNGVI
+945 
-951 DEDDRIV
+951 
-958 TGSSVPDFTYSFGLN
+958 
-973 LNYKGFGLN
+973 
-982 VFFQGVHGIT
+982 
-992 TYPMHNLVQPYCNG
+992 
-1006 AGVTYDWLEKA
+1006 
-1017 WRPDNTDGGYPR
+1017 
-1029 LLRSQTGHDNYEKA
+1029 
-1043 NTFWLR
+1043 
-1049 DASYLRLKN
+1049 
-1058 VQLSYDFPKKWLKP
+1058 SYDFDRFAVIKKAGFDRLRLSFDMADVARASSVTIERGTSYP
-1072 IRINA
+1072 FARA
-1077 LKVFVNAENLLTFSD
+1077 FS
-1092 FDIFDPER
+1092 FSLQAMF
-1100 TLTGNYL
+1100 
-1107 WGTYPSV
+1107 
-1114 KSFTG
+1114 
-1119 GLNVTF
+1119 

>member
-171 METQEVA
+171 MESQELV
-178 YSEQEELR
+178 YTGQEELD
-186 VVMRE
+186 VVMKE
-191 DVKEMEEVVVTGM
+191 DLVEIDEVVVTGM

-226 VGNSN
+226 VGNTN

-391 NRQYIYSERYND
+391 NQQYIYSERYND

-697 LFEVNFRYDGSSRFA
+697 LFDGSIRFSGSSQFGSE
-712 KNNRWGFFPSFSAG
+712 NRWGKFWSLGLGWNLHHEKFMASAE
-726 WRIDQE
+726 WLDQ
-732 SFMEDARDWLSNL
+732 L
-745 KLRASWGKLGNQSIG
+745 KIRGSIG
-760 LYQYTPTL
+760 FTGSQNFNSYQSQDTWTYYKDNFYDGNVGAYLMGMANDRLKWQRKKDTDVGLEFTAFDSRLNIRLDYYNSITDDLLTDVTIPSSTGFTSYKENLGKVQNQGFEFYVNARVWENREKNGYVNIYVNGTHNTNKIKEISNFLASFNEEQSETVTNKPITRYEEGQSMTAIWAVPSRGIDPATGKDVFVKKNGRTTFEWNSDDLAVCGDTEAKLYGNFGFNFSYWGFIVNVGMMYELGGQIYNQTL
-768 VSGVNYLFDNTLT
+768 VDKVENADLTMNVDRRIFSDRWAQPGDISRFKNIADNTTT
-781 QGYAVA
+781 QATERFVE
-787 QAVDSEISWETTTI
+787 D
-801 TNVALDFGFL
+801 
-811 NNSLSGSVEF
+811 NNIWTLS
-821 FKKRTDGI
+821 
-829 LRTVNQ
+829 TVN
-835 PSQVGNYTGA
+835 V
-845 VRNVGVVDNTGM
+845 
-857 EASLSYR
+857 
-864 NSIGGFNYNVYG
+864 
-876 NMTYVKNEVVK
+876 
-887 LGGDEIINGRRI
+887 
-899 TKEGYPID
+899 
-907 SYYVYDC
+907 
-914 IGIFQTQE
+914 
-922 EVDNNHAFQS
+922 
-932 AQTAPGDLKFRDV
+932 
-945 SGNGVI
+945 
-951 DEDDRIV
+951 
-958 TGSSVPDFTYSFGLN
+958 
-973 LNYKGFGLN
+973 
-982 VFFQGVHGIT
+982 
-992 TYPMHNLVQPYCNG
+992 
-1006 AGVTYDWLEKA
+1006 
-1017 WRPDNTDGGYPR
+1017 
-1029 LLRSQTGHDNYEKA
+1029 
-1043 NTFWLR
+1043 
-1049 DASYLRLKN
+1049 
-1058 VQLSYDFPKKWLKP
+1058 SYDFDRFAVIKKAGFDRLRLSFDMADVARASSVTIERGTSYP
-1072 IRINA
+1072 FAR
-1077 LKVFVNAENLLTFSD
+1077 TFS
-1092 FDIFDPER
+1092 FSLQAMF
-1100 TLTGNYL
+1100 
-1107 WGTYPSV
+1107 
-1114 KSFTG
+1114 
-1119 GLNVTF
+1119 

>member
-1 MKKRRDNEKIFLAVL
+1 
-16 LCGLFSM
+16 
-23 PLGLF
+23 
-28 AQEKTK
+28 
-34 VTLSRKAVTLNEV
+34 
-47 ITEMK
+47 
-52 KQTSYDFFYSTE
+52 
-64 LSELKQTFD
+64 
-73 IDVKDKEVR
+73 
-82 QVLDEILPPLGLEYA
+82 
-97 VQQNLIIIREKL
+97 
-109 DKSASKTMSVKGRVF
+109 
-124 DSQGASLPGVTVV
+124 
-137 VKGTTLGTST
+137 
-147 DTEGRF
+147 
-153 ELDLPAQDNL
+153 
-163 RLLFSFIG
+163 
-171 METQEVA
+171 
-178 YSEQEELR
+178 
-186 VVMRE
+186 
-191 DVKEMEEVVVTGM
+191 
-204 FDRRAESFTGS
+204 
-215 AVTVTQEQLRA
+215 
-226 VGNSN
+226 
-231 VIQSL
+231 
-236 RNLDPSFRIAEN
+236 
-248 LEIGSNPNAMPEIQ
+248 
-262 LRGQSGFPDLR
+262 
-273 GEYATNPNQPLF
+273 
-285 IVDGFEADLTKV
+285 
-297 IDMDMNRIAS
+297 MDMNRIAS

-391 NRQYIYSERYND
+391 NQQYIYSERYND

-493 WGDFSEYTSMN
+493 WGDFSKYTSMN

-697 LFEVNFRYDGSSRFA
+697 LFDGSIRFSGSSQFGSE
-712 KNNRWGFFPSFSAG
+712 NRWGKFWSLGLGWNLHHEKFMASAE
-726 WRIDQE
+726 WLDQ
-732 SFMEDARDWLSNL
+732 L
-745 KLRASWGKLGNQSIG
+745 KIRGSIG
-760 LYQYTPTL
+760 FTGSQNFNSYQSQDTWTYYKDNFYDGNVGAYLMGMANDRLKWQRKKDTDVGLEFTAFDSRLNIRLDYYNSITDDLLTDVTIPSSTGFTSYKENLGKVQNQGFEFYVNARVWENREKNGYVNIYVNGTHNTNKIKEISNFLASFNEEQSETVTNKPITRYEEGQSMTAIWAVPSRGIDPATGKDVFVKKNGRTTFEWNSDDLAVCGDTEAKLYGNFGFNFSYWGFIVNVGMMYELGGQIYNQTL
-768 VSGVNYLFDNTLT
+768 VDKVENADLTMNVDRRIFSDRWVQPGDISRFKNIADNTTT
-781 QGYAVA
+781 QATERFVE
-787 QAVDSEISWETTTI
+787 D
-801 TNVALDFGFL
+801 
-811 NNSLSGSVEF
+811 NNIWTLS
-821 FKKRTDGI
+821 
-829 LRTVNQ
+829 TVN
-835 PSQVGNYTGA
+835 V
-845 VRNVGVVDNTGM
+845 
-857 EASLSYR
+857 
-864 NSIGGFNYNVYG
+864 
-876 NMTYVKNEVVK
+876 
-887 LGGDEIINGRRI
+887 
-899 TKEGYPID
+899 
-907 SYYVYDC
+907 
-914 IGIFQTQE
+914 
-922 EVDNNHAFQS
+922 
-932 AQTAPGDLKFRDV
+932 
-945 SGNGVI
+945 
-951 DEDDRIV
+951 
-958 TGSSVPDFTYSFGLN
+958 
-973 LNYKGFGLN
+973 
-982 VFFQGVHGIT
+982 
-992 TYPMHNLVQPYCNG
+992 
-1006 AGVTYDWLEKA
+1006 
-1017 WRPDNTDGGYPR
+1017 
-1029 LLRSQTGHDNYEKA
+1029 
-1043 NTFWLR
+1043 
-1049 DASYLRLKN
+1049 
-1058 VQLSYDFPKKWLKP
+1058 SYDFDRFAVIKKAGFDRLRLSFDMADVARASSVTIERGTSYP
-1072 IRINA
+1072 FARA
-1077 LKVFVNAENLLTFSD
+1077 FS
-1092 FDIFDPER
+1092 FSLQAMF
-1100 TLTGNYL
+1100 
-1107 WGTYPSV
+1107 
-1114 KSFTG
+1114 
-1119 GLNVTF
+1119 

>member
-171 METQEVA
+171 MESQELV
-178 YSEQEELR
+178 YTGQEELD
-186 VVMRE
+186 VVMKE
-191 DVKEMEEVVVTGM
+191 DLVEIDEVVVTGM

-226 VGNSN
+226 VGNTN

-391 NRQYIYSERYND
+391 NQQYIYSERYND

-453 VMKGSGRKTFSGGL
+453 VMKGSERKTFSGGL
-467 TFSYRYKNLLL
+467 TFGYRYKNLLL

-697 LFEVNFRYDGSSRFA
+697 LFDGSIRFSGSSQFGSE
-712 KNNRWGFFPSFSAG
+712 NRWGKFWSLGLGWNLHHEKFMASAE
-726 WRIDQE
+726 WLDQ
-732 SFMEDARDWLSNL
+732 L
-745 KLRASWGKLGNQSIG
+745 KIRGSIG
-760 LYQYTPTL
+760 FTGSQNFNSYQSQDTWTYYKDNFYDGNVGAYLMGMANDRLKWQRKKDTDVGLEFTAFDSRLNIRLDYYNSITDDLLTDVTIPSSTGFTSYKENLGKVQNQGFEFYVNARVWENREKNGYVNIYVNGTHNTNKIKEISNFLASFNEEQSETVTNKPITRYEEGQSMTAIWAVPSRGIDPATGKDVFVKKNGRTTFEWNSDDLAVCGDTEAKLYGNFGFNFSYWGFIVNVGMMYELGGQIYNQTL
-768 VSGVNYLFDNTLT
+768 VDKVENADLTMNVDRRIFSDRWVQPGDISRFKNIADNTTT
-781 QGYAVA
+781 QATERFVE
-787 QAVDSEISWETTTI
+787 D
-801 TNVALDFGFL
+801 
-811 NNSLSGSVEF
+811 NNIWTLS
-821 FKKRTDGI
+821 
-829 LRTVNQ
+829 TVN
-835 PSQVGNYTGA
+835 V
-845 VRNVGVVDNTGM
+845 
-857 EASLSYR
+857 
-864 NSIGGFNYNVYG
+864 
-876 NMTYVKNEVVK
+876 
-887 LGGDEIINGRRI
+887 
-899 TKEGYPID
+899 
-907 SYYVYDC
+907 
-914 IGIFQTQE
+914 
-922 EVDNNHAFQS
+922 
-932 AQTAPGDLKFRDV
+932 
-945 SGNGVI
+945 
-951 DEDDRIV
+951 
-958 TGSSVPDFTYSFGLN
+958 
-973 LNYKGFGLN
+973 
-982 VFFQGVHGIT
+982 
-992 TYPMHNLVQPYCNG
+992 
-1006 AGVTYDWLEKA
+1006 
-1017 WRPDNTDGGYPR
+1017 
-1029 LLRSQTGHDNYEKA
+1029 
-1043 NTFWLR
+1043 
-1049 DASYLRLKN
+1049 
-1058 VQLSYDFPKKWLKP
+1058 SYDFDRFAVIKKAGFDRLRLSFDMADVARASSVTIERGTSYP
-1072 IRINA
+1072 FARA
-1077 LKVFVNAENLLTFSD
+1077 FS
-1092 FDIFDPER
+1092 FSLQAMF
-1100 TLTGNYL
+1100 
-1107 WGTYPSV
+1107 
-1114 KSFTG
+1114 
-1119 GLNVTF
+1119 

>member
-226 VGNSN
+226 VGNTN

-516 IKTYTLYEGSTETN
+516 IKTYTLYEGSTEIN

-697 LFEVNFRYDGSSRFA
+697 LFDGSIRFSGSSQFGSE
-712 KNNRWGFFPSFSAG
+712 NRWGKFWSLGLGWNLHHEKFMASAE
-726 WRIDQE
+726 WLDQ
-732 SFMEDARDWLSNL
+732 L
-745 KLRASWGKLGNQSIG
+745 KIRGSIG
-760 LYQYTPTL
+760 FTGSQNFNSYQSQDTWTYYKDNFYDGNVGAYLMGMANDRLKWQRKKDTDVGLEFTAFDSRLNIRLDYYNSITDDLLTDVTIPSSTGFTSYKENLGKVQNQGFEFYVNARVWENREKNGYVNIYVNGTHNTNKIKEISNFLASFNEEQSETVTNKPITRYEEGQSMTAIWAVPSRGIDPATGKDVFVKKNGRTTFEWNSDDLAVCGDTEAKLYGNFGFNFSYWGFIVNVGMMYELGGQIYNQTL
-768 VSGVNYLFDNTLT
+768 VDKVENADLTMNVDRRIFSDRWVQPGDISRFKNIADNTTT
-781 QGYAVA
+781 QATERFVE
-787 QAVDSEISWETTTI
+787 D
-801 TNVALDFGFL
+801 
-811 NNSLSGSVEF
+811 NNIWTLS
-821 FKKRTDGI
+821 
-829 LRTVNQ
+829 TVN
-835 PSQVGNYTGA
+835 V
-845 VRNVGVVDNTGM
+845 
-857 EASLSYR
+857 
-864 NSIGGFNYNVYG
+864 
-876 NMTYVKNEVVK
+876 
-887 LGGDEIINGRRI
+887 
-899 TKEGYPID
+899 
-907 SYYVYDC
+907 
-914 IGIFQTQE
+914 
-922 EVDNNHAFQS
+922 
-932 AQTAPGDLKFRDV
+932 
-945 SGNGVI
+945 
-951 DEDDRIV
+951 
-958 TGSSVPDFTYSFGLN
+958 
-973 LNYKGFGLN
+973 
-982 VFFQGVHGIT
+982 
-992 TYPMHNLVQPYCNG
+992 
-1006 AGVTYDWLEKA
+1006 
-1017 WRPDNTDGGYPR
+1017 
-1029 LLRSQTGHDNYEKA
+1029 
-1043 NTFWLR
+1043 
-1049 DASYLRLKN
+1049 
-1058 VQLSYDFPKKWLKP
+1058 SYDFDRFAVIKKAGFDRLRLSFDMADVARASSVTIERGTSYP
-1072 IRINA
+1072 FARA
-1077 LKVFVNAENLLTFSD
+1077 FS
-1092 FDIFDPER
+1092 FSLQAMF
-1100 TLTGNYL
+1100 
-1107 WGTYPSV
+1107 
-1114 KSFTG
+1114 
-1119 GLNVTF
+1119 

>member
-226 VGNSN
+226 VGNTN

-391 NRQYIYSERYND
+391 NQQYIYSERYND

-697 LFEVNFRYDGSSRFA
+697 LFDGSIRFSGSSQFGSE
-712 KNNRWGFFPSFSAG
+712 NRWGKFWSLGLGWNLHHEKFMASAE
-726 WRIDQE
+726 WLDQ
-732 SFMEDARDWLSNL
+732 L
-745 KLRASWGKLGNQSIG
+745 KIRGSIG
-760 LYQYTPTL
+760 FTGSQNFNSYQSQDTWTYYKDNFYDGNVGAYLMGMANDRLKWQRKKDTDVGLEFTAFDSRLNIRLDYYNSITDDLLTDVTIPSSTGFTSYKENLGKVQNQGFEFYVNARVWENREKNGYVNIYVNGTHNTNKIKEISNFLASFNEEQSETVTNKPITRYEEGQSMTAIWAVPSRGIDPATGKDVFVKKNGRTTFEWNSDDLAVCGDTEAKLYGNFGFNFSYWGFIVNVGMMYELGGQIYNQTL
-768 VSGVNYLFDNTLT
+768 VDKVENADLTMNVDRRIFSDRWVQPGDISRFKNIADNTTT
-781 QGYAVA
+781 QATERFVE
-787 QAVDSEISWETTTI
+787 D
-801 TNVALDFGFL
+801 
-811 NNSLSGSVEF
+811 NNIWTLS
-821 FKKRTDGI
+821 
-829 LRTVNQ
+829 TVN
-835 PSQVGNYTGA
+835 V
-845 VRNVGVVDNTGM
+845 
-857 EASLSYR
+857 
-864 NSIGGFNYNVYG
+864 
-876 NMTYVKNEVVK
+876 
-887 LGGDEIINGRRI
+887 
-899 TKEGYPID
+899 
-907 SYYVYDC
+907 
-914 IGIFQTQE
+914 
-922 EVDNNHAFQS
+922 
-932 AQTAPGDLKFRDV
+932 
-945 SGNGVI
+945 
-951 DEDDRIV
+951 
-958 TGSSVPDFTYSFGLN
+958 
-973 LNYKGFGLN
+973 
-982 VFFQGVHGIT
+982 
-992 TYPMHNLVQPYCNG
+992 
-1006 AGVTYDWLEKA
+1006 
-1017 WRPDNTDGGYPR
+1017 
-1029 LLRSQTGHDNYEKA
+1029 
-1043 NTFWLR
+1043 
-1049 DASYLRLKN
+1049 
-1058 VQLSYDFPKKWLKP
+1058 SYDFDRFAVIKKAGFDRLRLSFDMADVARASSVTIERGTSYP
-1072 IRINA
+1072 FARA
-1077 LKVFVNAENLLTFSD
+1077 FS
-1092 FDIFDPER
+1092 FSLQAMF
-1100 TLTGNYL
+1100 
-1107 WGTYPSV
+1107 
-1114 KSFTG
+1114 
-1119 GLNVTF
+1119 

>member
-1 MKKRRDNEKIFLAVL
+1 MKKKRDNEKFFLAVL
-16 LCGLFSM
+16 LCGLFFM

-28 AQEKTK
+28 AQEKTTVTISK
-34 VTLSRKAVTLNEV
+34 KGVTLKEV
-47 ITEMK
+47 IADLKE
-52 KQTSYDFFYSTE
+52 QTTYDFFYDSGLTE
-64 LSELKQTFD
+64 LNKTFD

-171 METQEVA
+171 MESQELV
-178 YSEQEELR
+178 YTGQEELD
-186 VVMRE
+186 VVMKE
-191 DVKEMEEVVVTGM
+191 DLVEIDEVVVTGM

-226 VGNSN
+226 VGNTN

-391 NRQYIYSERYND
+391 NQQYIYSERYND

-697 LFEVNFRYDGSSRFA
+697 LFDGSIRFSGSSQFGSE
-712 KNNRWGFFPSFSAG
+712 NRWGKFWSLGLGWNLHHEKFMASAE
-726 WRIDQE
+726 WLDQ
-732 SFMEDARDWLSNL
+732 L
-745 KLRASWGKLGNQSIG
+745 KIRGSIG
-760 LYQYTPTL
+760 FTGSQNFNSYQSQDTWTYYKDNFYDGNVGAYLMGMANDRLKWQRKKDTDVGLEFTAFDSRLNIRLDYYNSITDDLLTDVTIPSSTGFTSYKENLGKVQNQGFEFYVNARVWENREKNGYVNIYVNGTHNTNKIKEISNFLASFNEEQSETVTNKPITRYEEGQSMTAIWAVPSRGIDPATGKDVFVKKNGRTTFEWNSDDLAVCGDTEAKLYGNFGFNFSYWGFIVNVGMMYELGGQIYNQTL
-768 VSGVNYLFDNTLT
+768 VDKVENADLTMNVDRRIFSDRWVQPGDISRFKNIADNTTT
-781 QGYAVA
+781 QATERFVE
-787 QAVDSEISWETTTI
+787 D
-801 TNVALDFGFL
+801 
-811 NNSLSGSVEF
+811 NNIWTLS
-821 FKKRTDGI
+821 
-829 LRTVNQ
+829 TVN
-835 PSQVGNYTGA
+835 V
-845 VRNVGVVDNTGM
+845 
-857 EASLSYR
+857 
-864 NSIGGFNYNVYG
+864 
-876 NMTYVKNEVVK
+876 
-887 LGGDEIINGRRI
+887 
-899 TKEGYPID
+899 
-907 SYYVYDC
+907 
-914 IGIFQTQE
+914 
-922 EVDNNHAFQS
+922 
-932 AQTAPGDLKFRDV
+932 
-945 SGNGVI
+945 
-951 DEDDRIV
+951 
-958 TGSSVPDFTYSFGLN
+958 
-973 LNYKGFGLN
+973 
-982 VFFQGVHGIT
+982 
-992 TYPMHNLVQPYCNG
+992 
-1006 AGVTYDWLEKA
+1006 
-1017 WRPDNTDGGYPR
+1017 
-1029 LLRSQTGHDNYEKA
+1029 
-1043 NTFWLR
+1043 
-1049 DASYLRLKN
+1049 
-1058 VQLSYDFPKKWLKP
+1058 SYDFDRFAVIKKAGFDRLRLSFDMADVARASSVTIERGTSYP
-1072 IRINA
+1072 FAR
-1077 LKVFVNAENLLTFSD
+1077 TFS
-1092 FDIFDPER
+1092 FSLQAMF
-1100 TLTGNYL
+1100 
-1107 WGTYPSV
+1107 
-1114 KSFTG
+1114 
-1119 GLNVTF
+1119 

>member
-226 VGNSN
+226 VGNTN

-391 NRQYIYSERYND
+391 NQQYIYSERYND

-516 IKTYTLYEGSTETN
+516 IKTYTLYEGSTEIN

-697 LFEVNFRYDGSSRFA
+697 LFDGSIRFSGSSQFGSE
-712 KNNRWGFFPSFSAG
+712 NRWGKFWSLGLGWNLHHEKFMASAE
-726 WRIDQE
+726 WLDQ
-732 SFMEDARDWLSNL
+732 L
-745 KLRASWGKLGNQSIG
+745 KIRGSIG
-760 LYQYTPTL
+760 FTGSQNFNSYQSQDTWTYYKDNFYDGNVGAYLMGMANDRLKWQRKKDTDVGLEFTAFDSRLNIRLDYYNSITDDLLTDVTIPSSTGFTSYKENLGKVQNQGFEFYVNARVWENREKNGYVNIYVNGTHNTNKIKEISNFLASFNEEQSETVTNKPITRYEEGQSMTAIWAVPSRGIDPATGKDVFVKKNGRTTFEWNSDDLAVCGDTEAKLYGNFGFNFSYWGFIVNVGMMYELGGQIYNQTL
-768 VSGVNYLFDNTLT
+768 VDKVENADLTMNVDRRIFSDRWVQPGDISRFKNIADNTTT
-781 QGYAVA
+781 QATERFVE
-787 QAVDSEISWETTTI
+787 D
-801 TNVALDFGFL
+801 
-811 NNSLSGSVEF
+811 NNIWTLS
-821 FKKRTDGI
+821 
-829 LRTVNQ
+829 TVN
-835 PSQVGNYTGA
+835 V
-845 VRNVGVVDNTGM
+845 
-857 EASLSYR
+857 
-864 NSIGGFNYNVYG
+864 
-876 NMTYVKNEVVK
+876 
-887 LGGDEIINGRRI
+887 
-899 TKEGYPID
+899 
-907 SYYVYDC
+907 
-914 IGIFQTQE
+914 
-922 EVDNNHAFQS
+922 
-932 AQTAPGDLKFRDV
+932 
-945 SGNGVI
+945 
-951 DEDDRIV
+951 
-958 TGSSVPDFTYSFGLN
+958 
-973 LNYKGFGLN
+973 
-982 VFFQGVHGIT
+982 
-992 TYPMHNLVQPYCNG
+992 
-1006 AGVTYDWLEKA
+1006 
-1017 WRPDNTDGGYPR
+1017 
-1029 LLRSQTGHDNYEKA
+1029 
-1043 NTFWLR
+1043 
-1049 DASYLRLKN
+1049 
-1058 VQLSYDFPKKWLKP
+1058 SYDFDRFAVIKKVGFDRLRLSFDMADVARASSVTIERGTSYP
-1072 IRINA
+1072 FARA
-1077 LKVFVNAENLLTFSD
+1077 FS
-1092 FDIFDPER
+1092 FSLQAMF
-1100 TLTGNYL
+1100 
-1107 WGTYPSV
+1107 
-1114 KSFTG
+1114 
-1119 GLNVTF
+1119 

>member
-34 VTLSRKAVTLNEV
+34 VTISRKAVTLNEV

-226 VGNSN
+226 VGNTN

-391 NRQYIYSERYND
+391 NQQYIYSERYND

-697 LFEVNFRYDGSSRFA
+697 LFDGSIRFSGSSQFGSE
-712 KNNRWGFFPSFSAG
+712 NRWGKFWSLGLGWNLHHEKFMASAE
-726 WRIDQE
+726 WLDQ
-732 SFMEDARDWLSNL
+732 L
-745 KLRASWGKLGNQSIG
+745 KIRGSIG
-760 LYQYTPTL
+760 FTGSQNFNSYQSQDTWTYYKDNFYDGNVGAYLMGMANDRLKWQRKKDTDVGLEFTAFDSRLNIRLDYYNSITDDLLTDVTIPSSTGFTSYKENLGKVQNQGFEFYVNARVWENREKNGYVNIYVNGTHNTNKIKEISNFLASFNEEQSETVTNKPITRYEEGQSMTAIWAVPSRGIDPATGKDVFVKKNGRTTFEWNSDDLAVCGDTEAKLYGNFGFNFSYWGFIVNVGMMYELGGQIYNQTL
-768 VSGVNYLFDNTLT
+768 VDKVENADLTMNVDRRIFSDRWVQPGDISRFKNIADNTTT
-781 QGYAVA
+781 QATERFVE
-787 QAVDSEISWETTTI
+787 D
-801 TNVALDFGFL
+801 
-811 NNSLSGSVEF
+811 NNIWTLS
-821 FKKRTDGI
+821 
-829 LRTVNQ
+829 TVN
-835 PSQVGNYTGA
+835 V
-845 VRNVGVVDNTGM
+845 
-857 EASLSYR
+857 
-864 NSIGGFNYNVYG
+864 
-876 NMTYVKNEVVK
+876 
-887 LGGDEIINGRRI
+887 
-899 TKEGYPID
+899 
-907 SYYVYDC
+907 
-914 IGIFQTQE
+914 
-922 EVDNNHAFQS
+922 
-932 AQTAPGDLKFRDV
+932 
-945 SGNGVI
+945 
-951 DEDDRIV
+951 
-958 TGSSVPDFTYSFGLN
+958 
-973 LNYKGFGLN
+973 
-982 VFFQGVHGIT
+982 
-992 TYPMHNLVQPYCNG
+992 
-1006 AGVTYDWLEKA
+1006 
-1017 WRPDNTDGGYPR
+1017 
-1029 LLRSQTGHDNYEKA
+1029 
-1043 NTFWLR
+1043 
-1049 DASYLRLKN
+1049 
-1058 VQLSYDFPKKWLKP
+1058 SYDFDRFAVIKKVGFDRLRLSFDMADVARASSVTIERGTSYP
-1072 IRINA
+1072 FARA
-1077 LKVFVNAENLLTFSD
+1077 FS
-1092 FDIFDPER
+1092 FSLQAMF
-1100 TLTGNYL
+1100 
-1107 WGTYPSV
+1107 
-1114 KSFTG
+1114 
-1119 GLNVTF
+1119 

>member
-171 METQEVA
+171 MESQELV
-178 YSEQEELR
+178 YTGQEELD
-186 VVMRE
+186 VVMKE
-191 DVKEMEEVVVTGM
+191 DLVEIDEVVVTGM

-226 VGNSN
+226 VGNTN

-391 NRQYIYSERYND
+391 NQQYIYSERYND

-493 WGDFSEYTSMN
+493 WGDFSKYTSMN

-697 LFEVNFRYDGSSRFA
+697 LFDGSIRFSGSSQFGSE
-712 KNNRWGFFPSFSAG
+712 NRWGKFWSLGLGWNLHHEKFMASAE
-726 WRIDQE
+726 WLDQ
-732 SFMEDARDWLSNL
+732 L
-745 KLRASWGKLGNQSIG
+745 KIRGSIG
-760 LYQYTPTL
+760 FTGSQNFNSYQSQDTWTYYKDNFYDGNVGAYLMGMANDRLKWQRKKDTDVGLEFTAFDSRLNIRLDYYNSITDDLLTDVTIPSSTGFTSYKENLGKVQNQGFEFYVNARVWENREKNGYVNIYVNGTHNTNKIKEISNFLASFNEEQSETVTNKPITRYEEGQSMTAIWAVPSRGIDPATGKDVFVKKNGRTTFEWNSDDLAVCGDTEAKLYGNFGFNFSYWGFIVNVGMMYELGGQIYNQTL
-768 VSGVNYLFDNTLT
+768 VDKVENADLTMNVDRRIFSDRWVQPGDISRFKNIADNTTT
-781 QGYAVA
+781 QATERFVE
-787 QAVDSEISWETTTI
+787 D
-801 TNVALDFGFL
+801 
-811 NNSLSGSVEF
+811 NNIWTLS
-821 FKKRTDGI
+821 
-829 LRTVNQ
+829 TVN
-835 PSQVGNYTGA
+835 V
-845 VRNVGVVDNTGM
+845 
-857 EASLSYR
+857 
-864 NSIGGFNYNVYG
+864 
-876 NMTYVKNEVVK
+876 
-887 LGGDEIINGRRI
+887 
-899 TKEGYPID
+899 
-907 SYYVYDC
+907 
-914 IGIFQTQE
+914 
-922 EVDNNHAFQS
+922 
-932 AQTAPGDLKFRDV
+932 
-945 SGNGVI
+945 
-951 DEDDRIV
+951 
-958 TGSSVPDFTYSFGLN
+958 
-973 LNYKGFGLN
+973 
-982 VFFQGVHGIT
+982 
-992 TYPMHNLVQPYCNG
+992 
-1006 AGVTYDWLEKA
+1006 
-1017 WRPDNTDGGYPR
+1017 
-1029 LLRSQTGHDNYEKA
+1029 
-1043 NTFWLR
+1043 
-1049 DASYLRLKN
+1049 
-1058 VQLSYDFPKKWLKP
+1058 SYDFDRFAVIKKAGFDRLRLSFDMADVARASSVTIERGTSYP
-1072 IRINA
+1072 FARA
-1077 LKVFVNAENLLTFSD
+1077 FS
-1092 FDIFDPER
+1092 FSLQAMF
-1100 TLTGNYL
+1100 
-1107 WGTYPSV
+1107 
-1114 KSFTG
+1114 
-1119 GLNVTF
+1119 

>member
-171 METQEVA
+171 MESQELV
-178 YSEQEELR
+178 YTGQEELD
-186 VVMRE
+186 VVMKE
-191 DVKEMEEVVVTGM
+191 DLVEIDEVVVTGM

-226 VGNSN
+226 VGNTN

-493 WGDFSEYTSMN
+493 WGDFSKYTSMN

-697 LFEVNFRYDGSSRFA
+697 LFDGSIRFSGSSQFGSE
-712 KNNRWGFFPSFSAG
+712 NRWGKFWSLGLGWNLHHEKFMASAE
-726 WRIDQE
+726 WLDQ
-732 SFMEDARDWLSNL
+732 L
-745 KLRASWGKLGNQSIG
+745 KIRGSIG
-760 LYQYTPTL
+760 FTGSQNFNSYQSQDTWTYYKDNFYDGNVGAYLMGMANDRLKWQRKKDTDVGLEFTAFDSRLNIRLDYYNSITDDLLTDVTIPSSTGFTSYKENLGKVQNQGFEFYVNARVWENREKNGYVNIYVNGTHNTNKIKEISNFLASFNEEQSETVTNKPITRYEEGQSMTAIWAVPSRGIDPATGKDVFVKKNGRTTFEWNSDDLAVCGDTEAKLYGNFGFNFSYWGFIVNVGMMYELGGQIYNQTL
-768 VSGVNYLFDNTLT
+768 VDKVENADLTMNVDRRIFSDRWVQPGDISRFKNIADNTTT
-781 QGYAVA
+781 QATERFVE
-787 QAVDSEISWETTTI
+787 D
-801 TNVALDFGFL
+801 
-811 NNSLSGSVEF
+811 NNIWTLS
-821 FKKRTDGI
+821 
-829 LRTVNQ
+829 TVN
-835 PSQVGNYTGA
+835 V
-845 VRNVGVVDNTGM
+845 
-857 EASLSYR
+857 
-864 NSIGGFNYNVYG
+864 
-876 NMTYVKNEVVK
+876 
-887 LGGDEIINGRRI
+887 
-899 TKEGYPID
+899 
-907 SYYVYDC
+907 
-914 IGIFQTQE
+914 
-922 EVDNNHAFQS
+922 
-932 AQTAPGDLKFRDV
+932 
-945 SGNGVI
+945 
-951 DEDDRIV
+951 
-958 TGSSVPDFTYSFGLN
+958 
-973 LNYKGFGLN
+973 
-982 VFFQGVHGIT
+982 
-992 TYPMHNLVQPYCNG
+992 
-1006 AGVTYDWLEKA
+1006 
-1017 WRPDNTDGGYPR
+1017 
-1029 LLRSQTGHDNYEKA
+1029 
-1043 NTFWLR
+1043 
-1049 DASYLRLKN
+1049 
-1058 VQLSYDFPKKWLKP
+1058 SYDFDRFAVIKKAGFDRLRLSFDMADVARASSVTIERGTSYP
-1072 IRINA
+1072 FAR
-1077 LKVFVNAENLLTFSD
+1077 TFS
-1092 FDIFDPER
+1092 FSLQAMF
-1100 TLTGNYL
+1100 
-1107 WGTYPSV
+1107 
-1114 KSFTG
+1114 
-1119 GLNVTF
+1119 